1 MKKLLKNHLGALIAW
16 VLILVISLV
25 ALPNVDSL
33 TRAHSEISLPSNV
46 ESEAA
51 KLIKNEWGSKKKNTY
66 EVAVVFNK
74 KSGKLTDTDQGN
86 IEASID
92 RLTSNQKKYG
102 IKDYLAPQ
110 DNIATKKLLKS
121 KDGTTWV
128 MQMNIAKSHGTISQV
143 YDEINKAVKTSG
155 VRTYVTGADVLN
167 NDFTSSIQEGIK
179 KTELITVVFIFI
191 VLIIVF
197 RSPVVPLVS
206 LLTVGI
212 SFLVSFSIVTNLVNQ
227 INFPFSNFTQV
238 FMVIVLF
245 GIGTDYNI
253 LLYNH
258 FKEDLGNGLGVAE
271 ATKDSIKKA
280 GRTILY
286 SGSSILIGFSALGL
300 ANFSVYRSASGVA
313 VGVLVLLVV
322 LLTLNPFFMATLGK
336 KMFWPSKEFAG
347 ENPSKMWHGISS
359 ATLKR
364 PVVFLA
370 AVAVVVAPFFVTYS
384 NVLNY
389 DDTAEISDSVPS
401 KQGLNLVQK
410 HFSKGMAMP
419 SYLYIKSDHKLDNEK
434 DLKLID
440 ELTRKL
446 RNSEGVDKVMSAT
459 EPYNEK
465 IKLLYVKKQ
474 LKSVTDGTAK
484 LEKGVGKLT
493 KGSEQ
498 VTSGAKKLANGADQL
513 DEGTGTLSDG
523 AKDLYTGTVKLY
535 NGSIALYDGAGTL
548 FNGTKTLSVGADALY
563 SGTRKL
569 SSGAN
574 TLSAGTQKLKNGT
587 QALASGTGSLA
598 TGAQTLRNGAGSLK
612 NGTASLYTGA
622 GTLKNGVASLYTGAG
637 TLKNGINTAYTGAG
651 TLKNGISTLYTGAGS
666 LKDGIGSLY
675 TGAGSLKDGTA
686 QLVTGSSSLKDGT
699 SSLATGAD
707 SLYTGTKALT
717 DGAQDL
723 TANMNTLVAGLD
735 QLKSQ
740 LSENASSLNADQL
753 DQLSQGLTD
762 LNNGLQQLNGK
773 VSQISVPNIDTS
785 KISSLVSGLQS
796 LQGQVGSLQKGLES
810 AQSGLTAAGR
820 GLTTASG
827 AAGSLAASI
836 KKVSDPTLQ
845 KELLNELN
853 SLNGSLSSTR
863 DGLDTANRGL
873 GAAGSAATSMNA
885 AASGIQ
891 SAAGGLST
899 IGSTA
904 DLSTQVQ
911 QLQAAVSQLASGS
924 STLSTQ
930 AASGISD
937 LKSGLGKISQM
948 QSAVDALATG
958 AHKLYTGSNSIYSG
972 LSKGMA
978 GALALSQGANKLN
991 TGAESLYDGI
1001 SKVNT
1006 GANSLYTGAGQAN
1019 TGVISLY
1026 NGAGQLNTGAVSL
1039 YNGAS
1044 QLNAGANSLY
1054 AGAGKLNA
1062 GAISLYAGAGQL
1074 NTGANSLYSGT
1085 GTLVSG
1091 AKKVNSGA
1099 SQVNSGAGQVNS
1111 GAGQL
1116 ANGLASGVSGAAQL
1130 ANGASRLTS
1139 GAGQLQS
1146 GAGQLQN
1153 GLAQGVNGSSQLAE
1167 GADKLQSGTSQ
1178 LSSGASKLAEKTP
1191 AITSGLTA
1199 VNNGLVSAGSYLNG
1213 LRKSKASDTFYV
1225 PSYVLK
1231 HNADLQKSLK
1241 VFLSPDKK
1249 SAMIIIILDS
1259 NPSSESAAEHSQ
1271 ALSAMARKS
1280 LKGTDLGKAEVEMG
1294 GQSSTIEDTKNTAS
1308 GDFTRTMA
1316 IMLIGIGIALIFV
1329 TRSLLQPIYI
1339 LGTLLL
1345 AYISSLSIT
1354 RWVVSGVMGRS
1365 TLAWNVPFFTFIM
1378 LIALGVD
1385 YSIFV
1390 MMRYRDSDPHALPS
1404 ARILE
1409 ACTVIGTVV
1418 ISAAVI
1424 LGGTF
1429 AALIPSGVP
1438 TLIEVAIGV
1447 IIGLAIL
1454 VFLMPINLSASTKLT
1469 YEGFPWPKWAGRK
1482 KGLSFGKKS

>member
-227 INFPFSNFTQV
+227 VNFPFSNFTQV

-313 VGVLVLLVV
+313 VGVLILLVV

-598 TGAQTLRNGAGSLK
+598 TGAQTLKNGAGSLK

-651 TLKNGISTLYTGAGS
+651 TLKNGISALYTGAGS

-675 TGAGSLKDGTA
+675 TGAGSLKDGTS

-699 SSLATGAD
+699 SSLATGAS
-707 SLYTGTKALT
+707 SLYTGTQTLT
-717 DGAQDL
+717 NGAKDL

-785 KISSLVSGLQS
+785 KISSLVSGLKN
-796 LQGQVGSLQKGLES
+796 LQGQVDYLQ
-810 AQSGLTAAGR
+810 T

-827 AAGSLAASI
+827 AAGSLASSI
-836 KKVSDPTLQ
+836 SKVSDPTL
-845 KELLNELN
+845 KAELQDELKKLN
-853 SLNGSLSSTR
+853 S
-863 DGLDTANRGL
+863 GLTTAGT
-873 GAAGSAATSMNA
+873 AANNMKG

-891 SAAGGLST
+891 SDAGSFGNVS
-899 IGSTA
+899 STA

-978 GALALSQGANKLN
+978 GALALSQGANQLN
-991 TGAESLYDGI
+991 SGAESLYDGI

-1006 GANSLYTGAGQAN
+1006 GANSLYNGAGQAN

-1026 NGAGQLNTGAVSL
+1026 NGAGQLNTGAISL

-1054 AGAGKLNA
+1054 AGAGKLNS

>member
-25 ALPNVDSL
+25 ALPNVESL

-66 EVAVVFNK
+66 EVAVVFTK
-74 KSGKLTDTDQGN
+74 KSGKLTETDQGN

-143 YDEINKAVKTSG
+143 NDEINKAVKTSG

-167 NDFTSSIQEGIK
+167 NDFTSSIREGIK

-206 LLTVGI
+206 LLTVGV

-227 INFPFSNFTQV
+227 VNFPFSNFTQV

-313 VGVLVLLVV
+313 VGVLVLLIV

-336 KMFWPSKEFAG
+336 KMFWPSKEVAG

-370 AVAVVVAPFFVTYS
+370 AVAVVVTPFFVTYS

-419 SYLYIKSDHKLDNEK
+419 SYLYIKSDHTLDNEK

-523 AKDLYTGTVKLY
+523 AKNLYTGTVKLY

-548 FNGTKTLSVGADALY
+548 FNGTGSLAK
-563 SGTRKL
+563 
-569 SSGAN
+569 GAN
-574 TLSAGTQKLKNGT
+574 DLSAGTQKLVDNTSKLNSYMSQLT
-587 QALASGTGSLA
+587 Q
-598 TGAQTLRNGAGSLK
+598 
-612 NGTASLYTGA
+612 
-622 GTLKNGVASLYTGAG
+622 
-637 TLKNGINTAYTGAG
+637 
-651 TLKNGISTLYTGAGS
+651 
-666 LKDGIGSLY
+666 
-675 TGAGSLKDGTA
+675 
-686 QLVTGSSSLKDGT
+686 
-699 SSLATGAD
+699 
-707 SLYTGTKALT
+707 
-717 DGAQDL
+717 
-723 TANMNTLVAGLD
+723 GLD
-735 QLKSQ
+735 EMKSQ
-740 LSENASSLNADQL
+740 LSVQMQSLDASQLESLSNGLKQIDK
-753 DQLSQGLTD
+753 GLTD
-762 LNNGLQQLNGK
+762 LNNSL
-773 VSQISVPNIDTS
+773 SAMSVPSIDTNSLNNLNSVISGMKGLTGEAETLNSSLKGASSSATTMSSDLAALIAQVPDESLRNRLSTTLSTDMNSLSGNLQNATGAAANLSKAAQSAVGNIGNIDTS
-785 KISSLVSGLQS
+785 SLSQMSSLLPTLKSKVA
-796 LQGQVGSLQKGLES
+796 V
-810 AQSGLTAAGR
+810 
-820 GLTTASG
+820 
-827 AAGSLAASI
+827 LAAS
-836 KKVSDPTLQ
+836 
-845 KELLNELN
+845 
-853 SLNGSLSSTR
+853 
-863 DGLDTANRGL
+863 A
-873 GAAGSAATSMNA
+873 
-885 AASGIQ
+885 
-891 SAAGGLST
+891 
-899 IGSTA
+899 
-904 DLSTQVQ
+904 
-911 QLQAAVSQLASGS
+911 SQLDANGKV
-924 STLSTQ
+924 
-930 AASGISD
+930 GINN
-937 LKSGLGKISQM
+937 LKSGLDKLSDM
-948 QSAVDALATG
+948 QSGVNKMATS
-958 AHKLYTGSNSIYSG
+958 AHQLYTGYNALYSG
-972 LSKGMA
+972 LNAGMV
-978 GALALSQGANKLN
+978 GAMQLA
-991 TGAESLYDGI
+991 
-1001 SKVNT
+1001 
-1006 GANSLYTGAGQAN
+1006 
-1019 TGVISLY
+1019 
-1026 NGAGQLNTGAVSL
+1026 NGAKTVNS
-1039 YNGAS
+1039 GAS
-1044 QLNAGANSLY
+1044 AVA
-1054 AGAGKLNA
+1054 
-1062 GAISLYAGAGQL
+1062 
-1074 NTGANSLYSGT
+1074 
-1085 GTLVSG
+1085 
-1091 AKKVNSGA
+1091 SGA

-1116 ANGLASGVSGAAQL
+1116 ATGLASGVSGAAQL
-1130 ANGASRLTS
+1130 ANGARRLTS

-1146 GAGQLQN
+1146 GASQLQN

-1316 IMLIGIGIALIFV
+1316 IMLIGVGIALILI

-1404 ARILE
+1404 ARILK
-1409 ACTVIGTVV
+1409 ACTAIGTVV
-1418 ISAAVI
+1418 ISAVVI

-1454 VFLMPINLSASTKLT
+1454 IFLMPINLSASTKLT

>member
-25 ALPNVDSL
+25 ALPNVESL

-74 KSGKLTDTDQGN
+74 KSGKLTETDQGN

-143 YDEINKAVKTSG
+143 NDEINKAVKTSG

-167 NDFTSSIQEGIK
+167 NDFTSSIREGIK

-206 LLTVGI
+206 LLTVGV

-227 INFPFSNFTQV
+227 VNFPFSNFTQV

-313 VGVLVLLVV
+313 VGVLVLLIV

-336 KMFWPSKEFAG
+336 KMFWPSKEVAG

-419 SYLYIKSDHKLDNEK
+419 SYLYIKSDHTFDNEK

-523 AKDLYTGTVKLY
+523 AKDLYTGT
-535 NGSIALYDGAGTL
+535 
-548 FNGTKTLSVGADALY
+548 
-563 SGTRKL
+563 
-569 SSGAN
+569 
-574 TLSAGTQKLKNGT
+574 
-587 QALASGTGSLA
+587 
-598 TGAQTLRNGAGSLK
+598 QTLTNGAK
-612 NGTASLYTGA
+612 
-622 GTLKNGVASLYTGAG
+622 
-637 TLKNGINTAYTGAG
+637 
-651 TLKNGISTLYTGAGS
+651 
-666 LKDGIGSLY
+666 
-675 TGAGSLKDGTA
+675 
-686 QLVTGSSSLKDGT
+686 
-699 SSLATGAD
+699 
-707 SLYTGTKALT
+707 
-717 DGAQDL
+717 DL

-753 DQLSQGLTD
+753 DQLSSGLTD
-762 LNNGLQQLNGK
+762 LNSGLQRLNSK
-773 VSQISVPNIDTS
+773 VSQIQVPNIDTS
-785 KISSLVSGLQS
+785 KISRLVSGLQS
-796 LQGQVGSLQKGLES
+796 LQGQVGSLQT
-810 AQSGLTAAGR
+810 GLTNAKT
-820 GLTTASG
+820 GLTTARTGFGTASA
-827 AAGSLAASI
+827 AAGSLASSI
-836 KKVSDPTLQ
+836 SKVSDPTLKAELQ
-845 KELLNELN
+845 KELETLN
-853 SLNGSLSSTR
+853 SGLYSTKS
-863 DGLDTANRGL
+863 GL
-873 GAAGSAATSMNA
+873 GTVGSGLTTAGTAATNMNS

-891 SAAGGLST
+891 SAAGSLGSST
-899 IGSTA
+899 SAASTA
-904 DLSTQVQ
+904 DLSTEVQ

-924 STLSTQ
+924 NTLNTQ
-930 AASGISD
+930 AASGINS
-937 LKSGLGKISQM
+937 LKSGLSKIGQM

-978 GALALSQGANKLN
+978 GALALSQGANKL
-991 TGAESLYDGI
+991 
-1001 SKVNT
+1001 
-1006 GANSLYTGAGQAN
+1006 
-1019 TGVISLY
+1019 
-1026 NGAGQLNTGAVSL
+1026 
-1039 YNGAS
+1039 
-1044 QLNAGANSLY
+1044 
-1054 AGAGKLNA
+1054 
-1062 GAISLYAGAGQL
+1062 
-1074 NTGANSLYSGT
+1074 
-1085 GTLVSG
+1085 
-1091 AKKVNSGA
+1091 
-1099 SQVNSGAGQVNS
+1099 
-1111 GAGQL
+1111 
-1116 ANGLASGVSGAAQL
+1116 
-1130 ANGASRLTS
+1130 
-1139 GAGQLQS
+1139 
-1146 GAGQLQN
+1146 
-1153 GLAQGVNGSSQLAE
+1153 
-1167 GADKLQSGTSQ
+1167 QSGTSQ
-1178 LSSGASKLAEKTP
+1178 LSSGANKLAEKTP

-1316 IMLIGIGIALIFV
+1316 IMLIGVGIALILI

-1404 ARILE
+1404 ARILK
-1409 ACTVIGTVV
+1409 ACTAIGTVV
-1418 ISAAVI
+1418 ISAVVI

-1454 VFLMPINLSASTKLT
+1454 IFLMPINLSASTKLT

>member
-51 KLIKNEWGSKKKNTY
+51 KLIKNEWGNKKKNTY

-74 KSGKLTDTDQGN
+74 KSGKLTETDQGN

-110 DNIATKKLLKS
+110 NNIATKKLLKS

-128 MQMNIAKSHGTISQV
+128 MQMNIAKSHGSISQV
-143 YDEINKAVKTSG
+143 YDEINKVVKTSG

-206 LLTVGI
+206 LLTVGV
-212 SFLVSFSIVTNLVNQ
+212 SFLVSFSIVANLVNQ
-227 INFPFSNFTQV
+227 VNFPFSNFTQV

-258 FKEDLGNGLGVAE
+258 FKEYLGNGLGVAE

-313 VGVLVLLVV
+313 VGVLVLLIV

-347 ENPSKMWHGISS
+347 EKPSKMWHGISS

-410 HFSKGMAMP
+410 HFSEGMAMP
-419 SYLYIKSDHKLDNEK
+419 SYLYIKSDHTLDNEK

-474 LKSVTDGTAK
+474 LKSVTDGIAK

-513 DEGTGTLSDG
+513 DEGTGTLSDE
-523 AKDLYTGTVKLY
+523 AKDLYTGT
-535 NGSIALYDGAGTL
+535 
-548 FNGTKTLSVGADALY
+548 
-563 SGTRKL
+563 
-569 SSGAN
+569 
-574 TLSAGTQKLKNGT
+574 
-587 QALASGTGSLA
+587 
-598 TGAQTLRNGAGSLK
+598 QTLTNGAK
-612 NGTASLYTGA
+612 
-622 GTLKNGVASLYTGAG
+622 
-637 TLKNGINTAYTGAG
+637 
-651 TLKNGISTLYTGAGS
+651 
-666 LKDGIGSLY
+666 
-675 TGAGSLKDGTA
+675 
-686 QLVTGSSSLKDGT
+686 
-699 SSLATGAD
+699 
-707 SLYTGTKALT
+707 
-717 DGAQDL
+717 DL

-753 DQLSQGLTD
+753 DQLSSGLTD
-762 LNNGLQQLNGK
+762 LN
-773 VSQISVPNIDTS
+773 
-785 KISSLVSGLQS
+785 SGLQS
-796 LQGQVGSLQKGLES
+796 LQGQVGSLQT
-810 AQSGLTAAGR
+810 GLTNAKT
-820 GLTTASG
+820 GLTTARTGFGTASA
-827 AAGSLAASI
+827 AAGSLASSI
-836 KKVSDPTLQ
+836 SKVSDPTLKAELQ
-845 KELLNELN
+845 KELETLN
-853 SLNGSLSSTR
+853 S
-863 DGLDTANRGL
+863 GL
-873 GAAGSAATSMNA
+873 GTVGSGLTTARTAATNMNS

-891 SAAGGLST
+891 SATGSLGSST
-899 IGSTA
+899 SAVSTA
-904 DLSTQVQ
+904 DLSTEVQ
-911 QLQAAVSQLASGS
+911 QLQA
-924 STLSTQ
+924 
-930 AASGISD
+930 
-937 LKSGLGKISQM
+937 
-948 QSAVDALATG
+948 AVDALATG
-958 AHKLYTGSNSIYSG
+958 AHKLYTGSNSLYSG

-978 GALALSQGANKLN
+978 GALALSQ
-991 TGAESLYDGI
+991 
-1001 SKVNT
+1001 
-1006 GANSLYTGAGQAN
+1006 
-1019 TGVISLY
+1019 
-1026 NGAGQLNTGAVSL
+1026 
-1039 YNGAS
+1039 
-1044 QLNAGANSLY
+1044 
-1054 AGAGKLNA
+1054 
-1062 GAISLYAGAGQL
+1062 
-1074 NTGANSLYSGT
+1074 
-1085 GTLVSG
+1085 
-1091 AKKVNSGA
+1091 
-1099 SQVNSGAGQVNS
+1099 
-1111 GAGQL
+1111 
-1116 ANGLASGVSGAAQL
+1116 
-1130 ANGASRLTS
+1130 
-1139 GAGQLQS
+1139 
-1146 GAGQLQN
+1146 
-1153 GLAQGVNGSSQLAE
+1153 

-1308 GDFTRTMA
+1308 GDFARTMA

-1482 KGLSFGKKS
+1482 KSLSFGKKS

>member
-74 KSGKLTDTDQGN
+74 KSGKLTETDQGN

-128 MQMNIAKSHGTISQV
+128 MQMNISKNHGTISQV

-206 LLTVGI
+206 LLTVGV

-227 INFPFSNFTQV
+227 VNFPFSNFTQV

-313 VGVLVLLVV
+313 VGVLVLLIV

-389 DDTAEISDSVPS
+389 NDTAEISDSVPS

-410 HFSKGMAMP
+410 HFSEGMAMP

-493 KGSEQ
+493 KGSEK

-523 AKDLYTGTVKLY
+523 AKNLYTGTVKLY

-574 TLSAGTQKLKNGT
+574 TLSAGTQKLKSGT
-587 QALASGTGSLA
+587 SSLASGSQTLANGTGSLA
-598 TGAQTLRNGAGSLK
+598 TGAQTLRDGAGTLK

-622 GTLKNGVASLYTGAG
+622 GTLKNGTASLYTGAG
-637 TLKNGINTAYTGAG
+637 TLKNGTSQLLTGST
-651 TLKNGISTLYTGAGS
+651 TLKNGTG
-666 LKDGIGSLY
+666 D
-675 TGAGSLKDGTA
+675 
-686 QLVTGSSSLKDGT
+686 
-699 SSLATGAD
+699 LATGAN
-707 SLYTGTKALT
+707 SLYTGTQTLT
-717 DGAQDL
+717 NGAKDL

-753 DQLSQGLTD
+753 DQLSSGLTD
-762 LNNGLQQLNGK
+762 LNNGLQSLNSK

-796 LQGQVGSLQKGLES
+796 LQGQVGSLQT
-810 AQSGLTAAGR
+810 GLTEAKTGLGAANSAAGELASKISQDPELKKQLQPVLDKLNAGLGSADS
-820 GLTTASG
+820 GLTTAG
-827 AAGSLAASI
+827 
-836 KKVSDPTLQ
+836 T
-845 KELLNELN
+845 
-853 SLNGSLSSTR
+853 
-863 DGLDTANRGL
+863 
-873 GAAGSAATSMNA
+873 AATNMKS

-891 SAAGGLST
+891 SAAGSLGSST
-899 IGSTA
+899 SAASTA
-904 DLSTQVQ
+904 DLSTEVQ
-911 QLQAAVSQLASGS
+911 QLQAAVSKLASGS
-924 STLSTQ
+924 NTLNTQ
-930 AASGISD
+930 AASGINS
-937 LKSGLGKISQM
+937 LKSGLSKIGQM

-991 TGAESLYDGI
+991 SGAASLYNGI
-1001 SKVNT
+1001 SQVNT
-1006 GANSLYTGAGQAN
+1006 GANSLYTGVGQ
-1019 TGVISLY
+1019 V
-1026 NGAGQLNTGAVSL
+1026 NTGAASL
-1039 YNGAS
+1039 YI
-1044 QLNAGANSLY
+1044 
-1054 AGAGKLNA
+1054 GAGKLN
-1062 GAISLYAGAGQL
+1062 
-1074 NTGANSLYSGT
+1074 TGAASLYSGT
-1085 GTLVSG
+1085 GSLVSG
-1091 AKKVNSGA
+1091 ANQVNSGASAVASGA
-1099 SQVNSGAGQVNS
+1099 SQVNSGAVQVNS

-1167 GADKLQSGTSQ
+1167 GANKLQSGTSQ

-1191 AITSGLTA
+1191 AITSGLTD

-1271 ALSAMARKS
+1271 ALSAMAHKS

-1316 IMLIGIGIALIFV
+1316 IMLIGIGIALILV

>member
-25 ALPNVDSL
+25 ALPNVESL

-74 KSGKLTDTDQGN
+74 KSGKLTETDQGN

-143 YDEINKAVKTSG
+143 NDEINKAVKTSG

-167 NDFTSSIQEGIK
+167 NDFTSSIREGIK

-206 LLTVGI
+206 LLTVGV

-227 INFPFSNFTQV
+227 VNFPFSNFTQV

-313 VGVLVLLVV
+313 VGVLVLLIV

-410 HFSKGMAMP
+410 HFSEGMAMP
-419 SYLYIKSDHKLDNEK
+419 SYLYIKSDHTLDNEK

-513 DEGTGTLSDG
+513 DEGTGTLSNG

-574 TLSAGTQKLKNGT
+574 TLSAGTQKLKSGT
-587 QALASGTGSLA
+587 SSLASGSQTLANGTGSLA
-598 TGAQTLRNGAGSLK
+598 KGANDLS
-612 NGTASLYTGA
+612 A
-622 GTLKNGVASLYTGAG
+622 GTQKLVD
-637 TLKNGINTAYTGAG
+637 NTSKLNSYM
-651 TLKNGISTLYTGAGS
+651 S
-666 LKDGIGSLY
+666 
-675 TGAGSLKDGTA
+675 
-686 QLVTGSSSLKDGT
+686 QLT
-699 SSLATGAD
+699 
-707 SLYTGTKALT
+707 
-717 DGAQDL
+717 Q
-723 TANMNTLVAGLD
+723 GLD
-735 QLKSQ
+735 EMKSQ
-740 LSENASSLNADQL
+740 LSVQMQSLDASQLESLSNGLKQID
-753 DQLSQGLTD
+753 QGLTK
-762 LNNGLQQLNGK
+762 LNNS
-773 VSQISVPNIDTS
+773 VSAMSVPSIDTNSLNNLNSVISGMKGLTSEAETLNSSLKGASSSATTMSNDLAALIAQVPDESLRNRLSTTLSTDMNSLSGNLKNAAGAANKLQTGMSSAQSAVGNIGNIDTS
-785 KISSLVSGLQS
+785 SLSQMSSLLPTLKS
-796 LQGQVGSLQKGLES
+796 QVAIL
-810 AQSGLTAAGR
+810 AAG
-820 GLTTASG
+820 ASRLDANG
-827 AAGSLAASI
+827 
-836 KKVSDPTLQ
+836 KV
-845 KELLNELN
+845 
-853 SLNGSLSSTR
+853 
-863 DGLDTANRGL
+863 
-873 GAAGSAATSMNA
+873 
-885 AASGIQ
+885 GI
-891 SAAGGLST
+891 
-899 IGSTA
+899 
-904 DLSTQVQ
+904 DN
-911 QLQAAVSQLASGS
+911 
-924 STLSTQ
+924 
-930 AASGISD
+930 
-937 LKSGLGKISQM
+937 LKSGLDKLSDM
-948 QSAVDALATG
+948 QSGVNKMATS
-958 AHKLYTGSNSIYSG
+958 AHQLYTGYNALYSG
-972 LSKGMA
+972 LNAGMV
-978 GALALSQGANKLN
+978 GAMQLA
-991 TGAESLYDGI
+991 
-1001 SKVNT
+1001 
-1006 GANSLYTGAGQAN
+1006 
-1019 TGVISLY
+1019 
-1026 NGAGQLNTGAVSL
+1026 NGAKTVNS
-1039 YNGAS
+1039 GAS
-1044 QLNAGANSLY
+1044 AVA
-1054 AGAGKLNA
+1054 
-1062 GAISLYAGAGQL
+1062 
-1074 NTGANSLYSGT
+1074 
-1085 GTLVSG
+1085 
-1091 AKKVNSGA
+1091 SGA

-1116 ANGLASGVSGAAQL
+1116 ATGLASGVSGAAQL

-1146 GAGQLQN
+1146 GASQLQN

-1316 IMLIGIGIALIFV
+1316 IMLIGVGIALILV

-1404 ARILE
+1404 ARILK
-1409 ACTVIGTVV
+1409 ACTAIGTVV
-1418 ISAAVI
+1418 ISAVVI

>member
-74 KSGKLTDTDQGN
+74 KSGKLTETDQGN

-598 TGAQTLRNGAGSLK
+598 TGAQTLRNGASSLK

-675 TGAGSLKDGTA
+675 TGAGSLKDGTS

-699 SSLATGAD
+699 SSLAIGAS
-707 SLYTGTKALT
+707 SLYTGTQTLT
-717 DGAQDL
+717 NGAKDL

-753 DQLSQGLTD
+753 DRLSQGLTD

-810 AQSGLTAAGR
+810 AQSGLT
-820 GLTTASG
+820 TASG
-827 AAGSLAASI
+827 AAGELASKI
-836 KKVSDPTLQ
+836 NQDPKLKEELQ
-845 KELLNELN
+845 PVLDKLN
-853 SLNGSLSSTR
+853 
-863 DGLDTANRGL
+863 DGLGSVGSGLTTAGT
-873 GAAGSAATSMNA
+873 AANNMKG

-891 SAAGGLST
+891 SAAGSFGNVS
-899 IGSTA
+899 STA

-991 TGAESLYDGI
+991 SGAASLYDGI

-1019 TGVISLY
+1019 TGAISLY

-1054 AGAGKLNA
+1054 AGAGKLNS

-1074 NTGANSLYSGT
+1074 NTGASSLYSGT

-1271 ALSAMARKS
+1271 ALSTMARKS

>member
-51 KLIKNEWGSKKKNTY
+51 KLIKNEWGNKKKNTY

-74 KSGKLTDTDQGN
+74 KSGKLTETDQGN

-110 DNIATKKLLKS
+110 NNIATKKLLKS

-128 MQMNIAKSHGTISQV
+128 MQMNIAKSHGSISQV
-143 YDEINKAVKTSG
+143 YDEINKVVKTSG

-206 LLTVGI
+206 LLTVGV

-227 INFPFSNFTQV
+227 VNFPFSNFTQV

-258 FKEDLGNGLGVAE
+258 FKEYLGNGLGVAE

-313 VGVLVLLVV
+313 VGVLVLLIV

-347 ENPSKMWHGISS
+347 EKPSKMWHGISS

-401 KQGLNLVQK
+401 KQGLNLLQK
-410 HFSKGMAMP
+410 HFSEGMAMP
-419 SYLYIKSDHKLDNEK
+419 SYLYIKSDHTLDNEK

-474 LKSVTDGTAK
+474 LKSVTDGIAK

-523 AKDLYTGTVKLY
+523 AKDLYTGT
-535 NGSIALYDGAGTL
+535 
-548 FNGTKTLSVGADALY
+548 
-563 SGTRKL
+563 
-569 SSGAN
+569 
-574 TLSAGTQKLKNGT
+574 
-587 QALASGTGSLA
+587 
-598 TGAQTLRNGAGSLK
+598 QTLTNGAK
-612 NGTASLYTGA
+612 
-622 GTLKNGVASLYTGAG
+622 
-637 TLKNGINTAYTGAG
+637 
-651 TLKNGISTLYTGAGS
+651 
-666 LKDGIGSLY
+666 
-675 TGAGSLKDGTA
+675 
-686 QLVTGSSSLKDGT
+686 
-699 SSLATGAD
+699 
-707 SLYTGTKALT
+707 
-717 DGAQDL
+717 DL

-753 DQLSQGLTD
+753 DQLSSGLTD
-762 LNNGLQQLNGK
+762 LN
-773 VSQISVPNIDTS
+773 
-785 KISSLVSGLQS
+785 SGLQS
-796 LQGQVGSLQKGLES
+796 LQGQVGSLQT
-810 AQSGLTAAGR
+810 GLTNAKT
-820 GLTTASG
+820 GLTTARTGFGTASA
-827 AAGSLAASI
+827 AAGSLASSI
-836 KKVSDPTLQ
+836 SKVSDPTLKAELQ
-845 KELLNELN
+845 KELETLN
-853 SLNGSLSSTR
+853 S
-863 DGLDTANRGL
+863 GL
-873 GAAGSAATSMNA
+873 GTVGSGLTTARTAATNMNS

-891 SAAGGLST
+891 SATGSLGSST
-899 IGSTA
+899 SAVSTA
-904 DLSTQVQ
+904 DLNTEVQ
-911 QLQAAVSQLASGS
+911 QLQA
-924 STLSTQ
+924 
-930 AASGISD
+930 
-937 LKSGLGKISQM
+937 
-948 QSAVDALATG
+948 AVDALATG
-958 AHKLYTGSNSIYSG
+958 AHKLYTGSNSLYSG

-978 GALALSQGANKLN
+978 GALALSQ
-991 TGAESLYDGI
+991 
-1001 SKVNT
+1001 
-1006 GANSLYTGAGQAN
+1006 
-1019 TGVISLY
+1019 
-1026 NGAGQLNTGAVSL
+1026 
-1039 YNGAS
+1039 
-1044 QLNAGANSLY
+1044 
-1054 AGAGKLNA
+1054 
-1062 GAISLYAGAGQL
+1062 
-1074 NTGANSLYSGT
+1074 
-1085 GTLVSG
+1085 
-1091 AKKVNSGA
+1091 
-1099 SQVNSGAGQVNS
+1099 
-1111 GAGQL
+1111 
-1116 ANGLASGVSGAAQL
+1116 
-1130 ANGASRLTS
+1130 
-1139 GAGQLQS
+1139 
-1146 GAGQLQN
+1146 
-1153 GLAQGVNGSSQLAE
+1153 

-1482 KGLSFGKKS
+1482 KSLSFGKKS

>member
-25 ALPNVDSL
+25 ALPNVESL

-74 KSGKLTDTDQGN
+74 KSGKLTETDQGN

-143 YDEINKAVKTSG
+143 NDEINKAVKTSG

-167 NDFTSSIQEGIK
+167 NDFTSSIREGIK

-206 LLTVGI
+206 LLTVGV

-227 INFPFSNFTQV
+227 VNFPFSNFTQV

-313 VGVLVLLVV
+313 VGVLVLLIV

-419 SYLYIKSDHKLDNEK
+419 SYLYIKSDHTLDNEK

-574 TLSAGTQKLKNGT
+574 TLSAGTQKLKSGT
-587 QALASGTGSLA
+587 SSLASGSQTLANGTGSLA
-598 TGAQTLRNGAGSLK
+598 TGAN
-612 NGTASLYTGA
+612 
-622 GTLKNGVASLYTGAG
+622 
-637 TLKNGINTAYTGAG
+637 
-651 TLKNGISTLYTGAGS
+651 
-666 LKDGIGSLY
+666 
-675 TGAGSLKDGTA
+675 
-686 QLVTGSSSLKDGT
+686 
-699 SSLATGAD
+699 
-707 SLYTGTKALT
+707 SLYTGTQTLT
-717 DGAQDL
+717 NGAKDL

-735 QLKSQ
+735 QLKSE
-740 LSENASSLNADQL
+740 LSAESGSLDTSKL
-753 DQLSQGLTD
+753 DQLSEGLTK
-762 LNNGLQQLNGK
+762 LNTGLQQLNGV
-773 VSQISVPNIDTS
+773 VSQINVPNIDTS

-796 LQGQVGSLQKGLES
+796 LQGQVSNLKKGLTDT
-810 AQSGLTAAGR
+810 QSGLTTAGT
-820 GLTTASG
+820 GLGTASA
-827 AAGSLAASI
+827 AAGSLASSI
-836 KKVSDPTLQ
+836 SKVSDPTLKAELQ
-845 KELLNELN
+845 KELETLN
-853 SLNGSLSSTR
+853 SGLSSTKS
-863 DGLDTANRGL
+863 GL
-873 GAAGSAATSMNA
+873 GTAGSGLTTAGTAATNMNS

-891 SAAGGLST
+891 SAAGSLGSST
-899 IGSTA
+899 SAASTA
-904 DLSTQVQ
+904 DLSTKVQ
-911 QLQAAVSQLASGS
+911 QLQASVSQLASGS
-924 STLSTQ
+924 NDLSTQ
-930 AASGISD
+930 AASGITS
-937 LKSGLGKISQM
+937 LKSGLSKIGEM
-948 QSAVDALATG
+948 QSGVDALAAG
-958 AHKLYTGSNSIYSG
+958 AHKLYTGSNSLYSG
-972 LSKGMA
+972 LSEGMA
-978 GALALSQGANKLN
+978 GALALSQGAK
-991 TGAESLYDGI
+991 T
-1001 SKVNT
+1001 VN
-1006 GANSLYTGAGQAN
+1006 S
-1019 TGVISLY
+1019 
-1026 NGAGQLNTGAVSL
+1026 
-1039 YNGAS
+1039 GAS
-1044 QLNAGANSLY
+1044 AVA
-1054 AGAGKLNA
+1054 
-1062 GAISLYAGAGQL
+1062 
-1074 NTGANSLYSGT
+1074 
-1085 GTLVSG
+1085 
-1091 AKKVNSGA
+1091 SGA
-1099 SQVNSGAGQVNS
+1099 SQVNSGAGQVDS
-1111 GAGQL
+1111 GASQL
-1116 ANGLASGVSGAAQL
+1116 ATGLASGVSGAAQL

-1146 GAGQLQN
+1146 GASQLQN

-1316 IMLIGIGIALIFV
+1316 IMLIGVGIALILV

-1404 ARILE
+1404 ARILK
-1409 ACTVIGTVV
+1409 ACTAIGTVV
-1418 ISAAVI
+1418 ISAVVI

>member
-675 TGAGSLKDGTA
+675 TGAGSLKDGTS
-686 QLVTGSSSLKDGT
+686 QLLTGSSSLKDGT
-699 SSLATGAD
+699 SSLATGAS
-707 SLYTGTKALT
+707 SLYTGTQTLT
-717 DGAQDL
+717 NGAKDL

-785 KISSLVSGLQS
+785 KISSLVNGLRS
-796 LQGQVGSLQKGLES
+796 LQGQVDFLE
-810 AQSGLTAAGR
+810 T

-827 AAGSLAASI
+827 AAGSLASSI
-836 KKVSDPTLQ
+836 SKVSDPTL
-845 KELLNELN
+845 KAELQDELKKLN
-853 SLNGSLSSTR
+853 S
-863 DGLDTANRGL
+863 GLTT
-873 GAAGSAATSMNA
+873 AGSAATNMKS

-891 SAAGGLST
+891 SAAGSFGNVS
-899 IGSTA
+899 STA

-978 GALALSQGANKLN
+978 GALALSQGANQLN
-991 TGAESLYDGI
+991 SGAESLYDGI

-1019 TGVISLY
+1019 TGAISLY

-1146 GAGQLQN
+1146 GASQLQN

-1378 LIALGVD
+1378 LVALGVD

>member
-25 ALPNVDSL
+25 ALPNVESL

-74 KSGKLTDTDQGN
+74 KSGKLTETDQGN

-167 NDFTSSIQEGIK
+167 NDFTSSIREGIK

-206 LLTVGI
+206 LLTVGV

-227 INFPFSNFTQV
+227 VNFPFSNFTQV

-313 VGVLVLLVV
+313 VGVLVLLIV

-336 KMFWPSKEFAG
+336 KMFWPSKEVAG

-419 SYLYIKSDHKLDNEK
+419 SYLYIKSDHTLDNEK

-574 TLSAGTQKLKNGT
+574 TLSAGTQKLK
-587 QALASGTGSLA
+587 S
-598 TGAQTLRNGAGSLK
+598 
-612 NGTASLYTGA
+612 
-622 GTLKNGVASLYTGAG
+622 
-637 TLKNGINTAYTGAG
+637 
-651 TLKNGISTLYTGAGS
+651 
-666 LKDGIGSLY
+666 
-675 TGAGSLKDGTA
+675 
-686 QLVTGSSSLKDGT
+686 GT
-699 SSLATGAD
+699 SSLASGSQTLANGTG
-707 SLYTGTKALT
+707 SLSKGANDLSAGTQKLVDNTSKLNSYMSQLT
-717 DGAQDL
+717 Q
-723 TANMNTLVAGLD
+723 GLD
-735 QLKSQ
+735 EMKSQ
-740 LSENASSLNADQL
+740 LSVQMQSLDASQLESLSNGLKLID
-753 DQLSQGLTD
+753 QGLTQ
-762 LNNGLQQLNGK
+762 LNNS
-773 VSQISVPNIDTS
+773 VSAMSVPSIDTNSLNNLNSVISGMKGLTSEAETLKSSLTGASSSATKMSSDLAALIAQVPDESLRNRLSTTLSTDMNSLSGNLQSATSAATKLQTGMSSAKSAVGNIGNIDTS
-785 KISSLVSGLQS
+785 SLSQMSSLLPTLKSKVAVLAASASQLDAN
-796 LQGQVGSLQKGLES
+796 GQVG
-810 AQSGLTAAGR
+810 
-820 GLTTASG
+820 
-827 AAGSLAASI
+827 I
-836 KKVSDPTLQ
+836 
-845 KELLNELN
+845 NN
-853 SLNGSLSSTR
+853 
-863 DGLDTANRGL
+863 
-873 GAAGSAATSMNA
+873 
-885 AASGIQ
+885 
-891 SAAGGLST
+891 
-899 IGSTA
+899 
-904 DLSTQVQ
+904 
-911 QLQAAVSQLASGS
+911 
-924 STLSTQ
+924 
-930 AASGISD
+930 
-937 LKSGLGKISQM
+937 LKSGLDKLSDM
-948 QSAVDALATG
+948 QSGVNKMATS
-958 AHKLYTGSNSIYSG
+958 AHQLYTGYNALYSG
-972 LSKGMA
+972 LNAGMV
-978 GALALSQGANKLN
+978 GAMQLA
-991 TGAESLYDGI
+991 
-1001 SKVNT
+1001 
-1006 GANSLYTGAGQAN
+1006 
-1019 TGVISLY
+1019 
-1026 NGAGQLNTGAVSL
+1026 NGAKTVNS
-1039 YNGAS
+1039 GAS
-1044 QLNAGANSLY
+1044 AVA
-1054 AGAGKLNA
+1054 
-1062 GAISLYAGAGQL
+1062 
-1074 NTGANSLYSGT
+1074 
-1085 GTLVSG
+1085 
-1091 AKKVNSGA
+1091 SGA

-1116 ANGLASGVSGAAQL
+1116 ATGLASGVSGAAQL
-1130 ANGASRLTS
+1130 ANGARRLTS

-1146 GAGQLQN
+1146 GTSQLQN

-1178 LSSGASKLAEKTP
+1178 FSSGASKLAEKTP

-1213 LRKSKASDTFYV
+1213 LRKSTASDTFYV

-1259 NPSSESAAEHSQ
+1259 NPSSESAAKHSQ

-1316 IMLIGIGIALIFV
+1316 IMLIGVGIALILI

-1404 ARILE
+1404 ARILK
-1409 ACTVIGTVV
+1409 ACTAIGTVV
-1418 ISAAVI
+1418 ISAVVI

-1454 VFLMPINLSASTKLT
+1454 IFLMPINLSASTKLT

>member
-25 ALPNVDSL
+25 ALPNVESL

-74 KSGKLTDTDQGN
+74 KSGKLTETDQGN

-143 YDEINKAVKTSG
+143 NDEINKAVKTSG

-167 NDFTSSIQEGIK
+167 NDFTSSIREGIK

-197 RSPVVPLVS
+197 QSPVVPLVS
-206 LLTVGI
+206 LLTVGV

-227 INFPFSNFTQV
+227 VNFPFSNFTQV

-313 VGVLVLLVV
+313 VGVLVLLIV

-410 HFSKGMAMP
+410 HFSEGMAMP
-419 SYLYIKSDHKLDNEK
+419 SYLYIKSDHTLDNEK

-513 DEGTGTLSDG
+513 DEGTGTLSNG

-574 TLSAGTQKLKNGT
+574 TLSAGTQKLKSGT
-587 QALASGTGSLA
+587 SSLASGSQTLANGTGSLA
-598 TGAQTLRNGAGSLK
+598 TGAQTLRDGAGTLK

-622 GTLKNGVASLYTGAG
+622 GTLKNGTASLYTGTG
-637 TLKNGINTAYTGAG
+637 TLKNGTSQLLTGST
-651 TLKNGISTLYTGAGS
+651 TLKNG
-666 LKDGIGSLY
+666 
-675 TGAGSLKDGTA
+675 
-686 QLVTGSSSLKDGT
+686 T
-699 SSLATGAD
+699 SDLATGAN
-707 SLYTGTKALT
+707 SLYTGTQTLT
-717 DGAQDL
+717 NGAKDL

-753 DQLSQGLTD
+753 DQLSSGLTD
-762 LNNGLQQLNGK
+762 LNNGLQSLNSK

-796 LQGQVGSLQKGLES
+796 LQGQVGSLQT
-810 AQSGLTAAGR
+810 GLTEAKTGLGAANSAAGELASKISQDPELKKQLQPVLDKLNAGLGSASS
-820 GLTTASG
+820 GLTTAQS
-827 AAGSLAASI
+827 
-836 KKVSDPTLQ
+836 
-845 KELLNELN
+845 
-853 SLNGSLSSTR
+853 
-863 DGLDTANRGL
+863 
-873 GAAGSAATSMNA
+873 

-891 SAAGGLST
+891 SAAGSLGSSNSAA
-899 IGSTA
+899 STA
-904 DLSTQVQ
+904 DLSTEVQ

-924 STLSTQ
+924 NTLNTQ
-930 AASGISD
+930 AASGINS
-937 LKSGLGKISQM
+937 LKSGLSKIGQM

-991 TGAESLYDGI
+991 SGAASLYNGI
-1001 SKVNT
+1001 SQVNT
-1006 GANSLYTGAGQAN
+1006 GANSLYTGVGQVNSGAA
-1019 TGVISLY
+1019 SLY
-1026 NGAGQLNTGAVSL
+1026 T
-1039 YNGAS
+1039 
-1044 QLNAGANSLY
+1044 
-1054 AGAGKLNA
+1054 GAGKLN
-1062 GAISLYAGAGQL
+1062 
-1074 NTGANSLYSGT
+1074 TGAASLYSGT
-1085 GTLVSG
+1085 GSLVSG
-1091 AKKVNSGA
+1091 ANQVNAGASAVASGA

-1116 ANGLASGVSGAAQL
+1116 ATGLASGVSGAAQL

-1146 GAGQLQN
+1146 GASQLQN

-1167 GADKLQSGTSQ
+1167 GADKLRSGTSQ

-1316 IMLIGIGIALIFV
+1316 IMLIGVGIALILV

-1390 MMRYRDSDPHALPS
+1390 MMRYRDGDPHALPS
-1404 ARILE
+1404 ARILK
-1409 ACTVIGTVV
+1409 ACTAIGTVV
-1418 ISAAVI
+1418 ISAVVI

-1454 VFLMPINLSASTKLT
+1454 IFLMPINLSASTKLT

>member
-25 ALPNVDSL
+25 ALPNVESL

-74 KSGKLTDTDQGN
+74 KSGKLTETDQGN

-143 YDEINKAVKTSG
+143 NDEINKAVKTSG

-167 NDFTSSIQEGIK
+167 NDFTSSIREGIK

-206 LLTVGI
+206 LLTVGV

-227 INFPFSNFTQV
+227 VNFPFSNFTQV

-313 VGVLVLLVV
+313 VGVLVLLIV

-336 KMFWPSKEFAG
+336 KMFWPSKEVAG

-370 AVAVVVAPFFVTYS
+370 AVAVVVTPFFVTYS

-419 SYLYIKSDHKLDNEK
+419 SYLYIKSDHTLDNEK

-498 VTSGAKKLANGADQL
+498 VTSGA
-513 DEGTGTLSDG
+513 
-523 AKDLYTGTVKLY
+523 
-535 NGSIALYDGAGTL
+535 
-548 FNGTKTLSVGADALY
+548 
-563 SGTRKL
+563 
-569 SSGAN
+569 N
-574 TLSAGTQKLKNGT
+574 TLSAGTQKLKSGT
-587 QALASGTGSLA
+587 SSLASGSQTLANGTGSLA
-598 TGAQTLRNGAGSLK
+598 KGANDLS
-612 NGTASLYTGA
+612 A
-622 GTLKNGVASLYTGAG
+622 GTQKLVD
-637 TLKNGINTAYTGAG
+637 NTSKLNSYM
-651 TLKNGISTLYTGAGS
+651 S
-666 LKDGIGSLY
+666 
-675 TGAGSLKDGTA
+675 
-686 QLVTGSSSLKDGT
+686 QLT
-699 SSLATGAD
+699 
-707 SLYTGTKALT
+707 
-717 DGAQDL
+717 Q
-723 TANMNTLVAGLD
+723 GLD
-735 QLKSQ
+735 EMKSQ
-740 LSENASSLNADQL
+740 LSVQMQSLDASQLESLSNGLKQIDK
-753 DQLSQGLTD
+753 GLTD
-762 LNNGLQQLNGK
+762 LNNS
-773 VSQISVPNIDTS
+773 VSAMSVPSIDTNSLNNLNSVISGMKGLTGEAETLNSSLKGASSSATTMSSDLAALIAQVPDESLRNRLSTTLSTDMNSLSGNLQNATGAAANLSKAAQSAVGNIGNIDTS
-785 KISSLVSGLQS
+785 SLSQMSSLLPTLKSKVA
-796 LQGQVGSLQKGLES
+796 V
-810 AQSGLTAAGR
+810 
-820 GLTTASG
+820 
-827 AAGSLAASI
+827 LAAS
-836 KKVSDPTLQ
+836 
-845 KELLNELN
+845 
-853 SLNGSLSSTR
+853 
-863 DGLDTANRGL
+863 A
-873 GAAGSAATSMNA
+873 
-885 AASGIQ
+885 
-891 SAAGGLST
+891 
-899 IGSTA
+899 
-904 DLSTQVQ
+904 
-911 QLQAAVSQLASGS
+911 SQLDANGKV
-924 STLSTQ
+924 
-930 AASGISD
+930 GINN
-937 LKSGLGKISQM
+937 LKSGLDKLSDM
-948 QSAVDALATG
+948 QSGVNKMATS
-958 AHKLYTGSNSIYSG
+958 AHQLYTGYNALYSG
-972 LSKGMA
+972 LNAGMV
-978 GALALSQGANKLN
+978 GAMQLA
-991 TGAESLYDGI
+991 
-1001 SKVNT
+1001 
-1006 GANSLYTGAGQAN
+1006 
-1019 TGVISLY
+1019 
-1026 NGAGQLNTGAVSL
+1026 NGAKTVNS
-1039 YNGAS
+1039 GAS
-1044 QLNAGANSLY
+1044 AVA
-1054 AGAGKLNA
+1054 
-1062 GAISLYAGAGQL
+1062 
-1074 NTGANSLYSGT
+1074 
-1085 GTLVSG
+1085 
-1091 AKKVNSGA
+1091 SGA

-1116 ANGLASGVSGAAQL
+1116 ATGLASGVSGAAQL
-1130 ANGASRLTS
+1130 ANGARRLTS

-1146 GAGQLQN
+1146 GASQLQN

-1316 IMLIGIGIALIFV
+1316 IMLIGVGIALILI

-1404 ARILE
+1404 ARILK
-1409 ACTVIGTVV
+1409 ACTAIGTVV
-1418 ISAAVI
+1418 ISAVVI

-1454 VFLMPINLSASTKLT
+1454 IFLMPINLSASTKLT

>member
-25 ALPNVDSL
+25 ALPNVESL

-74 KSGKLTDTDQGN
+74 KSGKLTETDQGN

-143 YDEINKAVKTSG
+143 NDEINKAVKTSG

-167 NDFTSSIQEGIK
+167 NDFTSSIREGIK

-206 LLTVGI
+206 LLTVGV

-227 INFPFSNFTQV
+227 VNFPFSNFTQV

-313 VGVLVLLVV
+313 VGVLVLLIV

-410 HFSKGMAMP
+410 HFSEGMAMP
-419 SYLYIKSDHKLDNEK
+419 SYLYIKSDHTLDNEK

-513 DEGTGTLSDG
+513 DEGTGTLSNG

-574 TLSAGTQKLKNGT
+574 TLSAGTQKLKSGT
-587 QALASGTGSLA
+587 SSLASGSQTLANGTGSLA
-598 TGAQTLRNGAGSLK
+598 TGAN
-612 NGTASLYTGA
+612 
-622 GTLKNGVASLYTGAG
+622 
-637 TLKNGINTAYTGAG
+637 
-651 TLKNGISTLYTGAGS
+651 
-666 LKDGIGSLY
+666 
-675 TGAGSLKDGTA
+675 
-686 QLVTGSSSLKDGT
+686 
-699 SSLATGAD
+699 
-707 SLYTGTKALT
+707 SLYTGTQTLT
-717 DGAQDL
+717 NGAKDL

-735 QLKSQ
+735 QLKSE
-740 LSENASSLNADQL
+740 LSAESGSLDTSKL
-753 DQLSQGLTD
+753 DQLSSGLTA
-762 LNNGLQQLNGK
+762 LNEGLQRLNSM
-773 VSQISVPNIDTS
+773 VSQIQVPNIDTS

-796 LQGQVGSLQKGLES
+796 LQGQVSNLKKGLTDT
-810 AQSGLTAAGR
+810 QSGLTTAGT
-820 GLTTASG
+820 GLGTAS
-827 AAGSLAASI
+827 AAARSLASSI
-836 KKVSDPTLQ
+836 SKVSDPTLKAELQ
-845 KELLNELN
+845 KELETLN
-853 SLNGSLSSTR
+853 SGLSST
-863 DGLDTANRGL
+863 TSGL
-873 GAAGSAATSMNA
+873 GTAGSGLTTAGTAATNMNS

-891 SAAGGLST
+891 SAAGSLGSST
-899 IGSTA
+899 SAASTA
-904 DLSTQVQ
+904 DLSTKVQ
-911 QLQAAVSQLASGS
+911 QLQASVSQLASGS
-924 STLSTQ
+924 NDLSTQ
-930 AASGISD
+930 AASGITS
-937 LKSGLGKISQM
+937 LKSGLSKIGEM
-948 QSAVDALATG
+948 QSGVDALAAG
-958 AHKLYTGSNSIYSG
+958 AHKLYTGSNSLYSG
-972 LSKGMA
+972 LSEGMA
-978 GALALSQGANKLN
+978 GALALSQGANQ
-991 TGAESLYDGI
+991 
-1001 SKVNT
+1001 VN
-1006 GANSLYTGAGQAN
+1006 S
-1019 TGVISLY
+1019 
-1026 NGAGQLNTGAVSL
+1026 
-1039 YNGAS
+1039 GAS
-1044 QLNAGANSLY
+1044 AVA
-1054 AGAGKLNA
+1054 
-1062 GAISLYAGAGQL
+1062 
-1074 NTGANSLYSGT
+1074 
-1085 GTLVSG
+1085 
-1091 AKKVNSGA
+1091 SGA

-1116 ANGLASGVSGAAQL
+1116 ATGLASGVSGAAQL

-1146 GAGQLQN
+1146 GASQLQN

-1316 IMLIGIGIALIFV
+1316 IMLIGVGIALILV

-1404 ARILE
+1404 ARILK
-1409 ACTVIGTVV
+1409 ACTAIGTVV
-1418 ISAAVI
+1418 ISAVVI

-1454 VFLMPINLSASTKLT
+1454 IFLMPINLSASTKLT

>member
-25 ALPNVDSL
+25 ALPNVESL

-74 KSGKLTDTDQGN
+74 KSGKLTETDQGN

-128 MQMNIAKSHGTISQV
+128 MQMNIAKGHGTISQV
-143 YDEINKAVKTSG
+143 NDEINKAVKTSG

-167 NDFTSSIQEGIK
+167 NDFTSSIREGIK

-206 LLTVGI
+206 LLTVGV

-227 INFPFSNFTQV
+227 VNFPFSNFTQV

-313 VGVLVLLVV
+313 VGVLVLLIV

-336 KMFWPSKEFAG
+336 KMFWPSKEVAG

-370 AVAVVVAPFFVTYS
+370 AVAVVVTPFFVTYS

-419 SYLYIKSDHKLDNEK
+419 SYLYIKSDHTLDNEK

-523 AKDLYTGTVKLY
+523 AKNLYTGTVKLY

-574 TLSAGTQKLKNGT
+574 TLSAGTQKLKSGT
-587 QALASGTGSLA
+587 SSLASGSQTLANGTGSLA
-598 TGAQTLRNGAGSLK
+598 TGAQK
-612 NGTASLYTGA
+612 
-622 GTLKNGVASLYTGAG
+622 
-637 TLKNGINTAYTGAG
+637 
-651 TLKNGISTLYTGAGS
+651 
-666 LKDGIGSLY
+666 
-675 TGAGSLKDGTA
+675 
-686 QLVTGSSSLKDGT
+686 
-699 SSLATGAD
+699 
-707 SLYTGTKALT
+707 LYTGTKTLT
-717 DGAQDL
+717 RGAQDL
-723 TANMNTLVAGLD
+723 TDNMSNLVSGLD
-735 QLKSQ
+735 QLKSE
-740 LSENASSLNADQL
+740 LSAESGSLDTSKL
-753 DQLSQGLTD
+753 DQLSEGLTK
-762 LNNGLQQLNGK
+762 LNTGLQQLNGV
-773 VSQISVPNIDTS
+773 VSQINVPNIDTS

-796 LQGQVGSLQKGLES
+796 LQGQVSNLKKGLTDT
-810 AQSGLTAAGR
+810 QSGLTTAGT
-820 GLTTASG
+820 GLGTASA
-827 AAGSLAASI
+827 AAGSLASSI
-836 KKVSDPTLQ
+836 SKVSDPTLKAELQ
-845 KELLNELN
+845 KELETLN
-853 SLNGSLSSTR
+853 SGLSSTKS
-863 DGLDTANRGL
+863 GL
-873 GAAGSAATSMNA
+873 GTAGSGLTTAGTAATNMNS

-891 SAAGGLST
+891 SAAGSLGSST
-899 IGSTA
+899 SAASTA
-904 DLSTQVQ
+904 DLSTEVQ
-911 QLQAAVSQLASGS
+911 QLQAIVSQLASGS
-924 STLSTQ
+924 NDLSTQ
-930 AASGISD
+930 AASGITS
-937 LKSGLGKISQM
+937 LKSGLSKIGEM
-948 QSAVDALATG
+948 QSGVDALAAG
-958 AHKLYTGSNSIYSG
+958 AHKLYTGSNSLYSG
-972 LSKGMA
+972 LSEGMA
-978 GALALSQGANKLN
+978 GALALSQGANQ
-991 TGAESLYDGI
+991 
-1001 SKVNT
+1001 VN
-1006 GANSLYTGAGQAN
+1006 S
-1019 TGVISLY
+1019 
-1026 NGAGQLNTGAVSL
+1026 
-1039 YNGAS
+1039 GAS
-1044 QLNAGANSLY
+1044 AVA
-1054 AGAGKLNA
+1054 
-1062 GAISLYAGAGQL
+1062 
-1074 NTGANSLYSGT
+1074 
-1085 GTLVSG
+1085 
-1091 AKKVNSGA
+1091 SGA

-1116 ANGLASGVSGAAQL
+1116 ATGLASGVSGAAQL

-1146 GAGQLQN
+1146 GASQLQN

-1316 IMLIGIGIALIFV
+1316 IMLIGVGIALILI

-1404 ARILE
+1404 ARILK
-1409 ACTVIGTVV
+1409 ACTAIGTVV
-1418 ISAAVI
+1418 ISAVVI

-1454 VFLMPINLSASTKLT
+1454 IFLMPINLSASTKLT

>member
-25 ALPNVDSL
+25 ALPNVESL

-74 KSGKLTDTDQGN
+74 KSGKLTETDQGN

-167 NDFTSSIQEGIK
+167 NDFTSSIREGIK

-206 LLTVGI
+206 LLTVGV

-227 INFPFSNFTQV
+227 VNFPFSNFTQV

-313 VGVLVLLVV
+313 VGVLVLLIV

-336 KMFWPSKEFAG
+336 KMFWPSKEVAG

-419 SYLYIKSDHKLDNEK
+419 SYLYIKSDHTLDNEK

-548 FNGTKTLSVGADALY
+548 FNGTETLSVGADALY

-574 TLSAGTQKLKNGT
+574 TLSAGTQKLKSGT
-587 QALASGTGSLA
+587 SSLASGSQTLANGTGSLA
-598 TGAQTLRNGAGSLK
+598 TGAQTLRDGAGTLK

-622 GTLKNGVASLYTGAG
+622 GTLKNGTASLYTGAG
-637 TLKNGINTAYTGAG
+637 TLKNGTSQLLTGST
-651 TLKNGISTLYTGAGS
+651 TLKNG
-666 LKDGIGSLY
+666 
-675 TGAGSLKDGTA
+675 
-686 QLVTGSSSLKDGT
+686 T
-699 SSLATGAD
+699 SDLATGAN
-707 SLYTGTKALT
+707 SLYTGTQTLT
-717 DGAQDL
+717 NGAKDL

-753 DQLSQGLTD
+753 DQLSSGLTD
-762 LNNGLQQLNGK
+762 LNNGLQSLNSK

-796 LQGQVGSLQKGLES
+796 LQGQVSSLES
-810 AQSGLTAAGR
+810 GLN
-820 GLTTASG
+820 TASG
-827 AAGSLAASI
+827 AADSLASSI
-836 KKVSDPTLQ
+836 SKVSDPTLKKELQ
-845 KELLNELN
+845 KELETLN
-853 SLNGSLSSTR
+853 S
-863 DGLDTANRGL
+863 GLGTAGRGL
-873 GAAGSAATSMNA
+873 TNMKSAAP
-885 AASGIQ
+885 GIQ
-891 SAAGGLST
+891 SAAGSLGSST
-899 IGSTA
+899 SAASTA
-904 DLSTQVQ
+904 DLSTEVQ

-924 STLSTQ
+924 NTLNTQ
-930 AASGISD
+930 AASGINS
-937 LKSGLGKISQM
+937 LKSGLSKIGQM

-991 TGAESLYDGI
+991 SGAASLYNGI
-1001 SKVNT
+1001 SQVNT
-1006 GANSLYTGAGQAN
+1006 GANSLYTGAGQVNSGAA
-1019 TGVISLY
+1019 SLY
-1026 NGAGQLNTGAVSL
+1026 T
-1039 YNGAS
+1039 
-1044 QLNAGANSLY
+1044 
-1054 AGAGKLNA
+1054 GAGKLN
-1062 GAISLYAGAGQL
+1062 
-1074 NTGANSLYSGT
+1074 TGAASLYSGT
-1085 GTLVSG
+1085 GSLVSG
-1091 AKKVNSGA
+1091 ANQVNSGASAVASGA

-1116 ANGLASGVSGAAQL
+1116 ATGLASGVSGAAQL
-1130 ANGASRLTS
+1130 ANGARRLTS

-1146 GAGQLQN
+1146 GASQLQN

-1213 LRKSKASDTFYV
+1213 LRKSTASDTFYV

-1259 NPSSESAAEHSQ
+1259 NPSSESAAKHSQ

-1316 IMLIGIGIALIFV
+1316 IMLIGVGIALILI

-1404 ARILE
+1404 ARILK
-1409 ACTVIGTVV
+1409 ACTAIGTVV
-1418 ISAAVI
+1418 ISAVVI

-1454 VFLMPINLSASTKLT
+1454 IFLMPINLSASTKLT

>member
-51 KLIKNEWGSKKKNTY
+51 KLIKNEWGNKKKNTY

-74 KSGKLTDTDQGN
+74 KSGKLTETDQGN

-110 DNIATKKLLKS
+110 NNIATKKLLKS

-128 MQMNIAKSHGTISQV
+128 MQMNIAKSHGSISQV
-143 YDEINKAVKTSG
+143 YDEINKVVKTSG

-206 LLTVGI
+206 LLTVGV
-212 SFLVSFSIVTNLVNQ
+212 SFLVSFSIVANLVNQ
-227 INFPFSNFTQV
+227 VNFPFSNFTQV

-258 FKEDLGNGLGVAE
+258 FKEYLGNGLGVAE

-313 VGVLVLLVV
+313 VGVLVLLIV

-347 ENPSKMWHGISS
+347 EKPSKMWHGISS
-359 ATLKR
+359 ATLKL

-410 HFSKGMAMP
+410 HFSEGMAMP
-419 SYLYIKSDHKLDNEK
+419 SYLYIKSDHTLDNEK

-474 LKSVTDGTAK
+474 LKSVTDGIAK

-513 DEGTGTLSDG
+513 DEGTGTLSDE
-523 AKDLYTGTVKLY
+523 AKDLYTGT
-535 NGSIALYDGAGTL
+535 
-548 FNGTKTLSVGADALY
+548 
-563 SGTRKL
+563 
-569 SSGAN
+569 
-574 TLSAGTQKLKNGT
+574 
-587 QALASGTGSLA
+587 
-598 TGAQTLRNGAGSLK
+598 QTLTNGAK
-612 NGTASLYTGA
+612 
-622 GTLKNGVASLYTGAG
+622 
-637 TLKNGINTAYTGAG
+637 
-651 TLKNGISTLYTGAGS
+651 
-666 LKDGIGSLY
+666 
-675 TGAGSLKDGTA
+675 
-686 QLVTGSSSLKDGT
+686 
-699 SSLATGAD
+699 
-707 SLYTGTKALT
+707 
-717 DGAQDL
+717 DL

-753 DQLSQGLTD
+753 DQLSSGLTD
-762 LNNGLQQLNGK
+762 LN
-773 VSQISVPNIDTS
+773 
-785 KISSLVSGLQS
+785 SGLQS
-796 LQGQVGSLQKGLES
+796 LQGQVGSLQT
-810 AQSGLTAAGR
+810 GLTNAKT
-820 GLTTASG
+820 GLTTARTGFGTASA
-827 AAGSLAASI
+827 AAGSLASSI
-836 KKVSDPTLQ
+836 SKVSDPTLKAELQ
-845 KELLNELN
+845 KELETLN
-853 SLNGSLSSTR
+853 S
-863 DGLDTANRGL
+863 GL
-873 GAAGSAATSMNA
+873 GTVGSGLTTARTAATNMNS

-891 SAAGGLST
+891 SATGSLGSST
-899 IGSTA
+899 SAVSTA
-904 DLSTQVQ
+904 DLSTEVQ
-911 QLQAAVSQLASGS
+911 QLQA
-924 STLSTQ
+924 
-930 AASGISD
+930 
-937 LKSGLGKISQM
+937 
-948 QSAVDALATG
+948 AVDALATG
-958 AHKLYTGSNSIYSG
+958 AHKLYTGSNSLYSG

-978 GALALSQGANKLN
+978 GALALSQ
-991 TGAESLYDGI
+991 
-1001 SKVNT
+1001 
-1006 GANSLYTGAGQAN
+1006 
-1019 TGVISLY
+1019 
-1026 NGAGQLNTGAVSL
+1026 
-1039 YNGAS
+1039 
-1044 QLNAGANSLY
+1044 
-1054 AGAGKLNA
+1054 
-1062 GAISLYAGAGQL
+1062 
-1074 NTGANSLYSGT
+1074 
-1085 GTLVSG
+1085 
-1091 AKKVNSGA
+1091 
-1099 SQVNSGAGQVNS
+1099 
-1111 GAGQL
+1111 
-1116 ANGLASGVSGAAQL
+1116 
-1130 ANGASRLTS
+1130 
-1139 GAGQLQS
+1139 
-1146 GAGQLQN
+1146 
-1153 GLAQGVNGSSQLAE
+1153 

-1178 LSSGASKLAEKTP
+1178 LSSGASKLAENTP

-1365 TLAWNVPFFTFIM
+1365 TLAWNVPFFTSIM

-1482 KGLSFGKKS
+1482 KSLSFGKKS

>member
-25 ALPNVDSL
+25 ALPNVESL

-74 KSGKLTDTDQGN
+74 KSGKLTETDQGN
-86 IEASID
+86 IEATID

-143 YDEINKAVKTSG
+143 NDEINKAVKTSG

-167 NDFTSSIQEGIK
+167 NDFTSSIREGIK

-206 LLTVGI
+206 LLTVGV

-227 INFPFSNFTQV
+227 VNFPFSNFTQV

-300 ANFSVYRSASGVA
+300 ANFSVYRSAAGVA
-313 VGVLVLLVV
+313 VGVLVLLIV

-370 AVAVVVAPFFVTYS
+370 AVAVVVTPFFVTYS

-419 SYLYIKSDHKLDNEK
+419 SYLYIKSDHTLDNEK

-498 VTSGAKKLANGADQL
+498 VTSGAKKLANGADRL

-523 AKDLYTGTVKLY
+523 AKNLYTGTVKLY

-574 TLSAGTQKLKNGT
+574 TLSAGTQKLKSGT
-587 QALASGTGSLA
+587 SSLASGSQTLANGTGSLA
-598 TGAQTLRNGAGSLK
+598 TGAQK
-612 NGTASLYTGA
+612 
-622 GTLKNGVASLYTGAG
+622 
-637 TLKNGINTAYTGAG
+637 
-651 TLKNGISTLYTGAGS
+651 
-666 LKDGIGSLY
+666 
-675 TGAGSLKDGTA
+675 
-686 QLVTGSSSLKDGT
+686 
-699 SSLATGAD
+699 
-707 SLYTGTKALT
+707 LYTGTKTLT
-717 DGAQDL
+717 RGAQDL
-723 TANMNTLVAGLD
+723 TDNMSNLVSGLD
-735 QLKSQ
+735 QLKSE
-740 LSENASSLNADQL
+740 LSAESGSLDTSKL
-753 DQLSQGLTD
+753 DQLSEGLTK
-762 LNNGLQQLNGK
+762 LNTGLQQLNGV
-773 VSQISVPNIDTS
+773 VSQINVPNIDTS

-796 LQGQVGSLQKGLES
+796 LQGQVSNLKKGLTDT
-810 AQSGLTAAGR
+810 QSGLTTAGT
-820 GLTTASG
+820 GLGTASA
-827 AAGSLAASI
+827 AAGSLASSI
-836 KKVSDPTLQ
+836 SKVSDPTLKAELQ
-845 KELLNELN
+845 KELETLN
-853 SLNGSLSSTR
+853 SGLSSTKS
-863 DGLDTANRGL
+863 GL
-873 GAAGSAATSMNA
+873 GTAGSGLTTAGTAATNMNNAASDIRSAAGSLGSST
-885 AASGIQ
+885 
-891 SAAGGLST
+891 SAA
-899 IGSTA
+899 STA
-904 DLSTQVQ
+904 DLSTEVQ
-911 QLQAAVSQLASGS
+911 QLQAIVSQLASGS
-924 STLSTQ
+924 NTLSTQ
-930 AASGISD
+930 AASGISS
-937 LKSGLGKISQM
+937 LKSGLSKIGEM
-948 QSAVDALATG
+948 QSGVDALAAG
-958 AHKLYTGSNSIYSG
+958 AHKLYTGSNSLYSG
-972 LSKGMA
+972 LSEGMA
-978 GALALSQGANKLN
+978 GALALSQGANQ
-991 TGAESLYDGI
+991 
-1001 SKVNT
+1001 VN
-1006 GANSLYTGAGQAN
+1006 S
-1019 TGVISLY
+1019 
-1026 NGAGQLNTGAVSL
+1026 
-1039 YNGAS
+1039 GAS
-1044 QLNAGANSLY
+1044 AVA
-1054 AGAGKLNA
+1054 
-1062 GAISLYAGAGQL
+1062 
-1074 NTGANSLYSGT
+1074 
-1085 GTLVSG
+1085 
-1091 AKKVNSGA
+1091 SGA

-1116 ANGLASGVSGAAQL
+1116 ATGLASGVSGAAQL
-1130 ANGASRLTS
+1130 ANGARRLTS

-1146 GAGQLQN
+1146 GASQLQN

-1259 NPSSESAAEHSQ
+1259 NPSSESAAKHSQ

-1316 IMLIGIGIALIFV
+1316 IMLIGVGIALILV

-1404 ARILE
+1404 ARILK
-1409 ACTVIGTVV
+1409 ACTAIGTVV
-1418 ISAAVI
+1418 ISAVVI

-1454 VFLMPINLSASTKLT
+1454 IFLMPINLSASTKLT

>member
-51 KLIKNEWGSKKKNTY
+51 KLIKNEWGNKKKNTY

-74 KSGKLTDTDQGN
+74 KSGKLTETDQGN

-110 DNIATKKLLKS
+110 NNIATKKLLKS

-128 MQMNIAKSHGTISQV
+128 MQMNIAKSHGSISQV
-143 YDEINKAVKTSG
+143 YDEINKVVKTSG

-206 LLTVGI
+206 LLTVGV
-212 SFLVSFSIVTNLVNQ
+212 SFLVSFSIVANLVNQ
-227 INFPFSNFTQV
+227 VNFPFSNFTQV

-258 FKEDLGNGLGVAE
+258 FKEYLGNGLGVAE

-313 VGVLVLLVV
+313 VGVLVLLIV

-347 ENPSKMWHGISS
+347 EKPSKMWHGISS

-410 HFSKGMAMP
+410 HFSEGMAMP
-419 SYLYIKSDHKLDNEK
+419 SYLYIKSDHTLDNEK

-474 LKSVTDGTAK
+474 LKSVTDGIAK

-513 DEGTGTLSDG
+513 DEGTGTLSDE
-523 AKDLYTGTVKLY
+523 AKDLYTGT
-535 NGSIALYDGAGTL
+535 
-548 FNGTKTLSVGADALY
+548 
-563 SGTRKL
+563 
-569 SSGAN
+569 
-574 TLSAGTQKLKNGT
+574 
-587 QALASGTGSLA
+587 
-598 TGAQTLRNGAGSLK
+598 QTLTNGAK
-612 NGTASLYTGA
+612 
-622 GTLKNGVASLYTGAG
+622 
-637 TLKNGINTAYTGAG
+637 
-651 TLKNGISTLYTGAGS
+651 
-666 LKDGIGSLY
+666 
-675 TGAGSLKDGTA
+675 
-686 QLVTGSSSLKDGT
+686 
-699 SSLATGAD
+699 
-707 SLYTGTKALT
+707 
-717 DGAQDL
+717 DL

-753 DQLSQGLTD
+753 DQLSSGLTD
-762 LNNGLQQLNGK
+762 LN
-773 VSQISVPNIDTS
+773 
-785 KISSLVSGLQS
+785 SGLQS
-796 LQGQVGSLQKGLES
+796 LQGQVGSLQT
-810 AQSGLTAAGR
+810 GLTNAKT
-820 GLTTASG
+820 GLTTARTGFGTASA
-827 AAGSLAASI
+827 AAGSLASSI
-836 KKVSDPTLQ
+836 SKVSDPTLKAELQ
-845 KELLNELN
+845 KELETLN
-853 SLNGSLSSTR
+853 S
-863 DGLDTANRGL
+863 GL
-873 GAAGSAATSMNA
+873 GTVGSGLTTARTAATNMNS

-891 SAAGGLST
+891 SATGSLGSST
-899 IGSTA
+899 SAVSTA
-904 DLSTQVQ
+904 DLSTEVQ
-911 QLQAAVSQLASGS
+911 QLQA
-924 STLSTQ
+924 
-930 AASGISD
+930 
-937 LKSGLGKISQM
+937 
-948 QSAVDALATG
+948 AVDALATG
-958 AHKLYTGSNSIYSG
+958 AHKLYTGSNSLYSG

-978 GALALSQGANKLN
+978 GALALSQ
-991 TGAESLYDGI
+991 
-1001 SKVNT
+1001 
-1006 GANSLYTGAGQAN
+1006 
-1019 TGVISLY
+1019 
-1026 NGAGQLNTGAVSL
+1026 
-1039 YNGAS
+1039 
-1044 QLNAGANSLY
+1044 
-1054 AGAGKLNA
+1054 
-1062 GAISLYAGAGQL
+1062 
-1074 NTGANSLYSGT
+1074 
-1085 GTLVSG
+1085 
-1091 AKKVNSGA
+1091 
-1099 SQVNSGAGQVNS
+1099 
-1111 GAGQL
+1111 
-1116 ANGLASGVSGAAQL
+1116 
-1130 ANGASRLTS
+1130 
-1139 GAGQLQS
+1139 
-1146 GAGQLQN
+1146 
-1153 GLAQGVNGSSQLAE
+1153 

-1178 LSSGASKLAEKTP
+1178 LSSGASKLAENTP

-1482 KGLSFGKKS
+1482 KSLSFGKKS

>member
-51 KLIKNEWGSKKKNTY
+51 KLIKNEWGNKKKNTY

-74 KSGKLTDTDQGN
+74 KSGKLTETDQGN

-110 DNIATKKLLKS
+110 NNIATQKLLKS

-128 MQMNIAKSHGTISQV
+128 MQMNIAKSHGSISQV
-143 YDEINKAVKTSG
+143 YDEINKVVKTSG

-206 LLTVGI
+206 LLTVGV

-227 INFPFSNFTQV
+227 VNFPFSNFTQV

-258 FKEDLGNGLGVAE
+258 FKEYLGNGLGVAE

-300 ANFSVYRSASGVA
+300 ANFSVYRSASGIA
-313 VGVLVLLVV
+313 VGVLVLLIV

-410 HFSKGMAMP
+410 HFSEGMAMP
-419 SYLYIKSDHKLDNEK
+419 SYLYIKSDHTLDNEK

-498 VTSGAKKLANGADQL
+498 VTSGAKKLVNGADQL

-523 AKDLYTGTVKLY
+523 AKDLYTGT
-535 NGSIALYDGAGTL
+535 
-548 FNGTKTLSVGADALY
+548 
-563 SGTRKL
+563 
-569 SSGAN
+569 
-574 TLSAGTQKLKNGT
+574 
-587 QALASGTGSLA
+587 
-598 TGAQTLRNGAGSLK
+598 QTLTNGAK
-612 NGTASLYTGA
+612 
-622 GTLKNGVASLYTGAG
+622 
-637 TLKNGINTAYTGAG
+637 
-651 TLKNGISTLYTGAGS
+651 
-666 LKDGIGSLY
+666 
-675 TGAGSLKDGTA
+675 
-686 QLVTGSSSLKDGT
+686 
-699 SSLATGAD
+699 
-707 SLYTGTKALT
+707 
-717 DGAQDL
+717 DL

-740 LSENASSLNADQL
+740 LSENASSL
-753 DQLSQGLTD
+753 
-762 LNNGLQQLNGK
+762 
-773 VSQISVPNIDTS
+773 
-785 KISSLVSGLQS
+785 
-796 LQGQVGSLQKGLES
+796 
-810 AQSGLTAAGR
+810 
-820 GLTTASG
+820 
-827 AAGSLAASI
+827 
-836 KKVSDPTLQ
+836 
-845 KELLNELN
+845 
-853 SLNGSLSSTR
+853 STE
-863 DGLDTANRGL
+863 
-873 GAAGSAATSMNA
+873 
-885 AASGIQ
+885 
-891 SAAGGLST
+891 
-899 IGSTA
+899 
-904 DLSTQVQ
+904 VQ

-924 STLSTQ
+924 NTLSTQ
-930 AASGISD
+930 VASRISS
-937 LKSGLGKISQM
+937 LKSGLSKIGQM
-948 QSAVDALATG
+948 QSAVDALATC
-958 AHKLYTGSNSIYSG
+958 AHKLYTGSNSLYSG

-978 GALALSQGANKLN
+978 GALALSQ
-991 TGAESLYDGI
+991 
-1001 SKVNT
+1001 
-1006 GANSLYTGAGQAN
+1006 
-1019 TGVISLY
+1019 
-1026 NGAGQLNTGAVSL
+1026 
-1039 YNGAS
+1039 
-1044 QLNAGANSLY
+1044 
-1054 AGAGKLNA
+1054 
-1062 GAISLYAGAGQL
+1062 
-1074 NTGANSLYSGT
+1074 
-1085 GTLVSG
+1085 
-1091 AKKVNSGA
+1091 
-1099 SQVNSGAGQVNS
+1099 
-1111 GAGQL
+1111 
-1116 ANGLASGVSGAAQL
+1116 
-1130 ANGASRLTS
+1130 
-1139 GAGQLQS
+1139 
-1146 GAGQLQN
+1146 
-1153 GLAQGVNGSSQLAE
+1153 

-1424 LGGTF
+1424 LGGIF

-1482 KGLSFGKKS
+1482 KSLSFGKKS

>member
-51 KLIKNEWGSKKKNTY
+51 KLIKNEWGNKKKNTY

-74 KSGKLTDTDQGN
+74 KSGKLTETDQGN

-110 DNIATKKLLKS
+110 NNIATKKLLKS

-128 MQMNIAKSHGTISQV
+128 MQMNIAKSHGSISQV
-143 YDEINKAVKTSG
+143 YDEINKVVKTSG

-206 LLTVGI
+206 LLTVGV
-212 SFLVSFSIVTNLVNQ
+212 SFLVSFSIVANLVNQ
-227 INFPFSNFTQV
+227 VNFPFSNFTQV

-258 FKEDLGNGLGVAE
+258 FKEYLGNGLGVAE

-313 VGVLVLLVV
+313 VGVLVLLIV

-347 ENPSKMWHGISS
+347 EKPSKMWHGISS

-410 HFSKGMAMP
+410 HFSEGMAMP
-419 SYLYIKSDHKLDNEK
+419 SYLYIKSDHTLDNEK

-474 LKSVTDGTAK
+474 LKSVTDGIAK

-498 VTSGAKKLANGADQL
+498 VTSGAKKLANGADQF
-513 DEGTGTLSDG
+513 DEGTGTLSDE
-523 AKDLYTGTVKLY
+523 AKDLYTGT
-535 NGSIALYDGAGTL
+535 
-548 FNGTKTLSVGADALY
+548 
-563 SGTRKL
+563 
-569 SSGAN
+569 
-574 TLSAGTQKLKNGT
+574 
-587 QALASGTGSLA
+587 
-598 TGAQTLRNGAGSLK
+598 QTLTNGAK
-612 NGTASLYTGA
+612 
-622 GTLKNGVASLYTGAG
+622 
-637 TLKNGINTAYTGAG
+637 
-651 TLKNGISTLYTGAGS
+651 
-666 LKDGIGSLY
+666 
-675 TGAGSLKDGTA
+675 
-686 QLVTGSSSLKDGT
+686 
-699 SSLATGAD
+699 
-707 SLYTGTKALT
+707 
-717 DGAQDL
+717 DL

-753 DQLSQGLTD
+753 DQLSSGLTD
-762 LNNGLQQLNGK
+762 LN
-773 VSQISVPNIDTS
+773 
-785 KISSLVSGLQS
+785 SGLQS
-796 LQGQVGSLQKGLES
+796 LQGQVGSLQT
-810 AQSGLTAAGR
+810 GLTNAKT
-820 GLTTASG
+820 GLTTARTGFGTASA
-827 AAGSLAASI
+827 AAGSLASSI
-836 KKVSDPTLQ
+836 SKVSDPTLKAELQ
-845 KELLNELN
+845 KELETLN
-853 SLNGSLSSTR
+853 S
-863 DGLDTANRGL
+863 GL
-873 GAAGSAATSMNA
+873 GTVGSGLTTARTAATNMNS

-891 SAAGGLST
+891 SATGSLGSST
-899 IGSTA
+899 SAVSTA
-904 DLSTQVQ
+904 DLSTEVQ
-911 QLQAAVSQLASGS
+911 QLQA
-924 STLSTQ
+924 
-930 AASGISD
+930 
-937 LKSGLGKISQM
+937 
-948 QSAVDALATG
+948 AVDALATG
-958 AHKLYTGSNSIYSG
+958 AHKLYTGSNSLYSG

-978 GALALSQGANKLN
+978 GALALSQ
-991 TGAESLYDGI
+991 
-1001 SKVNT
+1001 
-1006 GANSLYTGAGQAN
+1006 
-1019 TGVISLY
+1019 
-1026 NGAGQLNTGAVSL
+1026 
-1039 YNGAS
+1039 
-1044 QLNAGANSLY
+1044 
-1054 AGAGKLNA
+1054 
-1062 GAISLYAGAGQL
+1062 
-1074 NTGANSLYSGT
+1074 
-1085 GTLVSG
+1085 
-1091 AKKVNSGA
+1091 
-1099 SQVNSGAGQVNS
+1099 
-1111 GAGQL
+1111 
-1116 ANGLASGVSGAAQL
+1116 
-1130 ANGASRLTS
+1130 
-1139 GAGQLQS
+1139 
-1146 GAGQLQN
+1146 
-1153 GLAQGVNGSSQLAE
+1153 

-1178 LSSGASKLAEKTP
+1178 LSSGASKLAENTQ

-1482 KGLSFGKKS
+1482 KSLSFGKKS

>member
-25 ALPNVDSL
+25 TLPNVDSL

-74 KSGKLTDTDQGN
+74 KSGKLTETDQGN

-128 MQMNIAKSHGTISQV
+128 MQMNISKNHGTISQV

-206 LLTVGI
+206 LLTVGV

-227 INFPFSNFTQV
+227 VNFPFSNFTQV

-364 PVVFLA
+364 PVVSLA
-370 AVAVVVAPFFVTYS
+370 AVAVVIAPFFVTYS

-410 HFSKGMAMP
+410 HFSEGMAMP

-574 TLSAGTQKLKNGT
+574 TLSAGTQKLKSGT
-587 QALASGTGSLA
+587 SSLASGSKTLANGTGSLA
-598 TGAQTLRNGAGSLK
+598 TGAQTLRNGAGTLK

-622 GTLKNGVASLYTGAG
+622 GTLKNG
-637 TLKNGINTAYTGAG
+637 TA
-651 TLKNGISTLYTGAGS
+651 
-666 LKDGIGSLY
+666 SLY
-675 TGAGSLKDGTA
+675 TGAGSLKNGTS
-686 QLVTGSSSLKDGT
+686 QLLTGSTSLKDGT
-699 SSLATGAD
+699 SDLATGAS
-707 SLYTGTKALT
+707 SLYTGTQTLT
-717 DGAQDL
+717 NGAKDL

-762 LNNGLQQLNGK
+762 LNNGLQSLNSK
-773 VSQISVPNIDTS
+773 VSQIQVPNIDTS

-796 LQGQVGSLQKGLES
+796 LQGQVSSLE
-810 AQSGLTAAGR
+810 SGLTNAKSGLSTAGG
-820 GLTTASG
+820 GLTTASS

-836 KKVSDPTLQ
+836 SKVSDPTLKAELQ
-845 KELLNELN
+845 KELETLN
-853 SLNGSLSSTR
+853 SGLTSTK
-863 DGLDTANRGL
+863 TGL
-873 GAAGSAATSMNA
+873 GTAGSGLTTAGSAATNMKSA
-885 AASGIQ
+885 ALGIQ
-891 SAAGGLST
+891 SAAGGLSN
-899 IGSTA
+899 IGSTT
-904 DLSTQVQ
+904 DLSTQVE
-911 QLQAAVSQLASGS
+911 QLQAAVAQLANGS
-924 STLSTQ
+924 NTLSTQ
-930 AASGISD
+930 AASGISS
-937 LKSGLGKISQM
+937 LQSGLSKISQM

-991 TGAESLYDGI
+991 SGAVSLYNGI
-1001 SKVNT
+1001 SQVNT
-1006 GANSLYTGAGQAN
+1006 GANSLYTGAGQVNSGAA
-1019 TGVISLY
+1019 SLY
-1026 NGAGQLNTGAVSL
+1026 T
-1039 YNGAS
+1039 
-1044 QLNAGANSLY
+1044 
-1054 AGAGKLNA
+1054 GAGKLNA
-1062 GAISLYAGAGQL
+1062 GAA
-1074 NTGANSLYSGT
+1074 SLYSGT
-1085 GTLVSG
+1085 GSLVSG
-1091 AKKVNSGA
+1091 ANKVNSGASAVASGA

-1116 ANGLASGVSGAAQL
+1116 ATGLASGVSGAAQL

-1167 GADKLQSGTSQ
+1167 GADKLQSGSSQ
-1178 LSSGASKLAEKTP
+1178 LSSGASELAEKTP

-1390 MMRYRDSDPHALPS
+1390 MMRYRDSDPHELPS

>member
-25 ALPNVDSL
+25 ALPNVESL

-74 KSGKLTDTDQGN
+74 KSGKLTETDQGN

-128 MQMNIAKSHGTISQV
+128 MQMNIAKSHGSISQV

-167 NDFTSSIQEGIK
+167 NDFTSSIREGIK

-206 LLTVGI
+206 LLTVGV

-227 INFPFSNFTQV
+227 VNFPFSNFTQV

-313 VGVLVLLVV
+313 VGVLVLLIV

-419 SYLYIKSDHKLDNEK
+419 SYLYIKSDHTLDNEK

-574 TLSAGTQKLKNGT
+574 TLSAGTQKLKSGT
-587 QALASGTGSLA
+587 SSLASGSQTLANGTGSLA
-598 TGAQTLRNGAGSLK
+598 TGAQTLRDGAGTLK

-622 GTLKNGVASLYTGAG
+622 GTLKNGTASLYTGTG
-637 TLKNGINTAYTGAG
+637 TLKNGTSQLLTGST
-651 TLKNGISTLYTGAGS
+651 TLKNG
-666 LKDGIGSLY
+666 
-675 TGAGSLKDGTA
+675 
-686 QLVTGSSSLKDGT
+686 T
-699 SSLATGAD
+699 SDLATGAN
-707 SLYTGTKALT
+707 SLYTGTQTLT
-717 DGAQDL
+717 NGAKDL

-753 DQLSQGLTD
+753 DQLSSGLTD
-762 LNNGLQQLNGK
+762 LNNGLQSLNSK

-796 LQGQVGSLQKGLES
+796 LQGQVGSLQT
-810 AQSGLTAAGR
+810 GLTEAKTGLGAANSAAGELASKISQDPELKKQLQPVLDKLNAGLGSAGS
-820 GLTTASG
+820 GLTTAG
-827 AAGSLAASI
+827 
-836 KKVSDPTLQ
+836 T
-845 KELLNELN
+845 
-853 SLNGSLSSTR
+853 
-863 DGLDTANRGL
+863 
-873 GAAGSAATSMNA
+873 AATNMKS

-891 SAAGGLST
+891 SAAGSLGSST
-899 IGSTA
+899 SAASTA
-904 DLSTQVQ
+904 DLSTEVQ

-924 STLSTQ
+924 NTLNTQ
-930 AASGISD
+930 AASGINS
-937 LKSGLGKISQM
+937 LKSGLSKIGQM

-991 TGAESLYDGI
+991 SGAASLYNGI
-1001 SKVNT
+1001 SQVNT
-1006 GANSLYTGAGQAN
+1006 GANSLYTGVGQVNSGAA
-1019 TGVISLY
+1019 SLY
-1026 NGAGQLNTGAVSL
+1026 T
-1039 YNGAS
+1039 
-1044 QLNAGANSLY
+1044 
-1054 AGAGKLNA
+1054 GAGKLN
-1062 GAISLYAGAGQL
+1062 
-1074 NTGANSLYSGT
+1074 TGAASLYSGT
-1085 GTLVSG
+1085 GSLVSG
-1091 AKKVNSGA
+1091 ANQVNSGASAVASGA

-1111 GAGQL
+1111 GASQL
-1116 ANGLASGVSGAAQL
+1116 ATGLASGVSGAAQL

-1146 GAGQLQN
+1146 GASQLQN

-1316 IMLIGIGIALIFV
+1316 IMLIGVGIALILV

-1365 TLAWNVPFFTFIM
+1365 TMAWNVPFFTFIM

-1404 ARILE
+1404 ARILK
-1409 ACTVIGTVV
+1409 ACTAIGTVV
-1418 ISAAVI
+1418 ISAVVI

-1454 VFLMPINLSASTKLT
+1454 IFLMPINLSASTKLT

>member
-1 MKKLLKNHLGALIAW
+1 MKKLLKNHLGPLIAW

-74 KSGKLTDTDQGN
+74 KSGKLTETDQGN

-197 RSPVVPLVS
+197 RSPIVPLVS
-206 LLTVGI
+206 LLTVGV

-227 INFPFSNFTQV
+227 VNFPFSNFTQV

-271 ATKDSIKKA
+271 ATKDSIKKS

-313 VGVLVLLVV
+313 VGVLVLLIV

-622 GTLKNGVASLYTGAG
+622 GTLKKGVASLYTGAG

-675 TGAGSLKDGTA
+675 TGAGSLKDGTS
-686 QLVTGSSSLKDGT
+686 QLVTGSSSLKDGA
-699 SSLATGAD
+699 SSLATGAS
-707 SLYTGTKALT
+707 SLYTGTQTLT
-717 DGAQDL
+717 NGAKDL

-762 LNNGLQQLNGK
+762 LNNGLQSLNSK
-773 VSQISVPNIDTS
+773 VSQIQVPNIDTS

-796 LQGQVGSLQKGLES
+796 LQGQVGSLQT
-810 AQSGLTAAGR
+810 GLTKAKTGLGDASSAAGELASKISQVSDPDLKKQLQTALNNLNTGLGTAGR
-820 GLTTASG
+820 GLTTAG
-827 AAGSLAASI
+827 TAANNMKG
-836 KKVSDPTLQ
+836 
-845 KELLNELN
+845 
-853 SLNGSLSSTR
+853 
-863 DGLDTANRGL
+863 
-873 GAAGSAATSMNA
+873 

-891 SAAGGLST
+891 SAAGSFGNVS
-899 IGSTA
+899 STA

-924 STLSTQ
+924 STLSSQ

-978 GALALSQGANKLN
+978 GALALSQGANQLN
-991 TGAESLYDGI
+991 SGAASLYDGI
-1001 SKVNT
+1001 SQVNT
-1006 GANSLYTGAGQAN
+1006 GANSLYNGAGQAN
-1019 TGVISLY
+1019 TGVIRLY
-1026 NGAGQLNTGAVSL
+1026 NGAGQLNTGAISL

-1062 GAISLYAGAGQL
+1062 GAISLYAGAGKL
-1074 NTGANSLYSGT
+1074 NTGASSLYSGT

-1167 GADKLQSGTSQ
+1167 GADKLQSGTSR

-1231 HNADLQKSLK
+1231 HNSDLQKSLK

-1294 GQSSTIEDTKNTAS
+1294 GQSSIIEDTKNTAS

-1354 RWVVSGVMGRS
+1354 RWVVSGLMGRS

-1390 MMRYRDSDPHALPS
+1390 MMRYRDSDRHALPS

>member
-51 KLIKNEWGSKKKNTY
+51 KLIKNEWGNKKKNTY

-74 KSGKLTDTDQGN
+74 KSGKLTETDQGN

-110 DNIATKKLLKS
+110 NNIATKKLLKS

-128 MQMNIAKSHGTISQV
+128 MQMNIAKSHGSISQV
-143 YDEINKAVKTSG
+143 YDEINKVVKTSG

-206 LLTVGI
+206 LLTVGV

-227 INFPFSNFTQV
+227 VNFPFSNFAQV

-258 FKEDLGNGLGVAE
+258 FKEYLGNGLGVAE

-313 VGVLVLLVV
+313 VGVLVLLIV

-347 ENPSKMWHGISS
+347 GKTSKMWHGISS

-410 HFSKGMAMP
+410 HFSEGMAMP
-419 SYLYIKSDHKLDNEK
+419 SYLYIKSDHTLDNEK

-474 LKSVTDGTAK
+474 LKSVTDGIAK

-513 DEGTGTLSDG
+513 DEGTGTLSDE
-523 AKDLYTGTVKLY
+523 AKDLYTGT
-535 NGSIALYDGAGTL
+535 
-548 FNGTKTLSVGADALY
+548 
-563 SGTRKL
+563 
-569 SSGAN
+569 
-574 TLSAGTQKLKNGT
+574 
-587 QALASGTGSLA
+587 
-598 TGAQTLRNGAGSLK
+598 QTLTNGAK
-612 NGTASLYTGA
+612 
-622 GTLKNGVASLYTGAG
+622 
-637 TLKNGINTAYTGAG
+637 
-651 TLKNGISTLYTGAGS
+651 
-666 LKDGIGSLY
+666 
-675 TGAGSLKDGTA
+675 
-686 QLVTGSSSLKDGT
+686 
-699 SSLATGAD
+699 
-707 SLYTGTKALT
+707 
-717 DGAQDL
+717 DL

-740 LSENASSLNADQL
+740 LSENANSLNADQL
-753 DQLSQGLTD
+753 DQLSSGLTD
-762 LNNGLQQLNGK
+762 LN
-773 VSQISVPNIDTS
+773 
-785 KISSLVSGLQS
+785 SGLQS
-796 LQGQVGSLQKGLES
+796 LQGQVGSLQT
-810 AQSGLTAAGR
+810 GLTNAKT
-820 GLTTASG
+820 GLTTARTGFGTASA
-827 AAGSLAASI
+827 AAGSLASSI
-836 KKVSDPTLQ
+836 SKVSDPTLKAELQ
-845 KELLNELN
+845 KELETLN
-853 SLNGSLSSTR
+853 S
-863 DGLDTANRGL
+863 GL
-873 GAAGSAATSMNA
+873 GTVGSGLTTARTAATNMNS

-891 SAAGGLST
+891 NATGSLGSSTSAV
-899 IGSTA
+899 STA
-904 DLSTQVQ
+904 DLNTEVQ
-911 QLQAAVSQLASGS
+911 QLQA
-924 STLSTQ
+924 
-930 AASGISD
+930 
-937 LKSGLGKISQM
+937 
-948 QSAVDALATG
+948 AVDALATG
-958 AHKLYTGSNSIYSG
+958 AHKLYTGSNSLYSG

-978 GALALSQGANKLN
+978 GALALSQ
-991 TGAESLYDGI
+991 
-1001 SKVNT
+1001 
-1006 GANSLYTGAGQAN
+1006 
-1019 TGVISLY
+1019 
-1026 NGAGQLNTGAVSL
+1026 
-1039 YNGAS
+1039 
-1044 QLNAGANSLY
+1044 
-1054 AGAGKLNA
+1054 
-1062 GAISLYAGAGQL
+1062 
-1074 NTGANSLYSGT
+1074 
-1085 GTLVSG
+1085 
-1091 AKKVNSGA
+1091 
-1099 SQVNSGAGQVNS
+1099 
-1111 GAGQL
+1111 
-1116 ANGLASGVSGAAQL
+1116 
-1130 ANGASRLTS
+1130 
-1139 GAGQLQS
+1139 
-1146 GAGQLQN
+1146 
-1153 GLAQGVNGSSQLAE
+1153 

-1482 KGLSFGKKS
+1482 KSLSFGKKS

>member
-25 ALPNVDSL
+25 ALPNVESL

-74 KSGKLTDTDQGN
+74 KSGKLTETDQGN

-143 YDEINKAVKTSG
+143 NDEINKAVKTSG

-167 NDFTSSIQEGIK
+167 NDFTSSIREGIK

-206 LLTVGI
+206 LLTVGV

-227 INFPFSNFTQV
+227 VNFPFSNFTQV

-313 VGVLVLLVV
+313 VGVLVLLIV

-336 KMFWPSKEFAG
+336 KMFWPSKEVAG

-419 SYLYIKSDHKLDNEK
+419 SYLYIKSDHTLDNEK

-523 AKDLYTGTVKLY
+523 AKDLYTGT
-535 NGSIALYDGAGTL
+535 
-548 FNGTKTLSVGADALY
+548 
-563 SGTRKL
+563 
-569 SSGAN
+569 
-574 TLSAGTQKLKNGT
+574 
-587 QALASGTGSLA
+587 
-598 TGAQTLRNGAGSLK
+598 QTLTNGAK
-612 NGTASLYTGA
+612 
-622 GTLKNGVASLYTGAG
+622 
-637 TLKNGINTAYTGAG
+637 
-651 TLKNGISTLYTGAGS
+651 
-666 LKDGIGSLY
+666 
-675 TGAGSLKDGTA
+675 
-686 QLVTGSSSLKDGT
+686 
-699 SSLATGAD
+699 
-707 SLYTGTKALT
+707 
-717 DGAQDL
+717 DL

-753 DQLSQGLTD
+753 DQLSSGLTD
-762 LNNGLQQLNGK
+762 LNSGLQRLNSK
-773 VSQISVPNIDTS
+773 VSQIQVPNIDTS
-785 KISSLVSGLQS
+785 KISRLVSGLQS
-796 LQGQVGSLQKGLES
+796 LQGQVGSLQT
-810 AQSGLTAAGR
+810 GLTNAKT
-820 GLTTASG
+820 GLTTARTGFGTASA
-827 AAGSLAASI
+827 AAGSLASSI
-836 KKVSDPTLQ
+836 SKVSDPTLKAELQ
-845 KELLNELN
+845 KELETLN
-853 SLNGSLSSTR
+853 SGLYSTKS
-863 DGLDTANRGL
+863 GL
-873 GAAGSAATSMNA
+873 GTVGSGLTTAGTAATNMNS

-891 SAAGGLST
+891 SAAGSLGSST
-899 IGSTA
+899 SAASTA
-904 DLSTQVQ
+904 DLSTEVQ

-924 STLSTQ
+924 NTLNTQ
-930 AASGISD
+930 AASGINS
-937 LKSGLGKISQM
+937 LKSGLSKIGQM

-978 GALALSQGANKLN
+978 GALALSQ
-991 TGAESLYDGI
+991 
-1001 SKVNT
+1001 
-1006 GANSLYTGAGQAN
+1006 
-1019 TGVISLY
+1019 
-1026 NGAGQLNTGAVSL
+1026 
-1039 YNGAS
+1039 
-1044 QLNAGANSLY
+1044 
-1054 AGAGKLNA
+1054 
-1062 GAISLYAGAGQL
+1062 
-1074 NTGANSLYSGT
+1074 
-1085 GTLVSG
+1085 
-1091 AKKVNSGA
+1091 
-1099 SQVNSGAGQVNS
+1099 
-1111 GAGQL
+1111 
-1116 ANGLASGVSGAAQL
+1116 
-1130 ANGASRLTS
+1130 
-1139 GAGQLQS
+1139 
-1146 GAGQLQN
+1146 
-1153 GLAQGVNGSSQLAE
+1153 

-1316 IMLIGIGIALIFV
+1316 IMLIGVGIALILI

-1404 ARILE
+1404 ARILK
-1409 ACTVIGTVV
+1409 ACTAIGTVV
-1418 ISAAVI
+1418 ISAVVI

-1454 VFLMPINLSASTKLT
+1454 IFLMPINLSASTKLT

>member
-25 ALPNVDSL
+25 ALPNVESL

-74 KSGKLTDTDQGN
+74 KSGKLTETDQGN

-143 YDEINKAVKTSG
+143 NDEINKAVKTSG

-167 NDFTSSIQEGIK
+167 NDFTSSIREGIK

-206 LLTVGI
+206 LLTVGV

-227 INFPFSNFTQV
+227 VNFPFSNFTQV

-313 VGVLVLLVV
+313 VGVLVLLIV

-336 KMFWPSKEFAG
+336 KMFWPSKEVAG

-370 AVAVVVAPFFVTYS
+370 AVAVVVTPFFVTYS

-419 SYLYIKSDHKLDNEK
+419 SYLYIKSDHTLDNEK

-523 AKDLYTGTVKLY
+523 AKNLYTGTVKLY

-574 TLSAGTQKLKNGT
+574 TLSAGTQKLKSGT
-587 QALASGTGSLA
+587 SSLASGSQTLANGTGSLA
-598 TGAQTLRNGAGSLK
+598 TGAQK
-612 NGTASLYTGA
+612 
-622 GTLKNGVASLYTGAG
+622 
-637 TLKNGINTAYTGAG
+637 
-651 TLKNGISTLYTGAGS
+651 
-666 LKDGIGSLY
+666 
-675 TGAGSLKDGTA
+675 
-686 QLVTGSSSLKDGT
+686 
-699 SSLATGAD
+699 
-707 SLYTGTKALT
+707 LYTGTKTLT
-717 DGAQDL
+717 RGAQDL
-723 TANMNTLVAGLD
+723 TDNMSNLVSGLD
-735 QLKSQ
+735 QLKSE
-740 LSENASSLNADQL
+740 LSAESGSLDTSKL
-753 DQLSQGLTD
+753 DQLSEGLTK
-762 LNNGLQQLNGK
+762 LNTGLQQLNGV
-773 VSQISVPNIDTS
+773 VSQINVPNIDTS

-796 LQGQVGSLQKGLES
+796 LQGQVSNLKKGLTDT
-810 AQSGLTAAGR
+810 QSGLTTAGT
-820 GLTTASG
+820 GLGTASA
-827 AAGSLAASI
+827 AAGSLASSI
-836 KKVSDPTLQ
+836 SKVSDPTLKAELQ
-845 KELLNELN
+845 KELETLN
-853 SLNGSLSSTR
+853 SGLSSTKS
-863 DGLDTANRGL
+863 GL
-873 GAAGSAATSMNA
+873 GTAGSGLTTAGTAATNMNS

-891 SAAGGLST
+891 SAAGSLGSST
-899 IGSTA
+899 SAASTA
-904 DLSTQVQ
+904 DLSTEVQ
-911 QLQAAVSQLASGS
+911 QLQAIVSQLASGS
-924 STLSTQ
+924 NDLSTQ
-930 AASGISD
+930 AASGITS
-937 LKSGLGKISQM
+937 LKSGLSKIGEM
-948 QSAVDALATG
+948 QSGVDALAAG
-958 AHKLYTGSNSIYSG
+958 AHKLYTGSNSLYSG
-972 LSKGMA
+972 LSEGMA
-978 GALALSQGANKLN
+978 GALALSQGANQ
-991 TGAESLYDGI
+991 
-1001 SKVNT
+1001 VN
-1006 GANSLYTGAGQAN
+1006 S
-1019 TGVISLY
+1019 
-1026 NGAGQLNTGAVSL
+1026 
-1039 YNGAS
+1039 GAS
-1044 QLNAGANSLY
+1044 AVA
-1054 AGAGKLNA
+1054 
-1062 GAISLYAGAGQL
+1062 
-1074 NTGANSLYSGT
+1074 
-1085 GTLVSG
+1085 
-1091 AKKVNSGA
+1091 SGA

-1116 ANGLASGVSGAAQL
+1116 ATGLASGVSGAAQL

-1146 GAGQLQN
+1146 GASQLQN

-1316 IMLIGIGIALIFV
+1316 IMLIGVGIALILI

-1404 ARILE
+1404 ARILK
-1409 ACTVIGTVV
+1409 ACTAIGTVV
-1418 ISAAVI
+1418 ISAVVI

-1454 VFLMPINLSASTKLT
+1454 IFLMPINLSASTKLT

>member
-25 ALPNVDSL
+25 ALPNVESL

-51 KLIKNEWGSKKKNTY
+51 KLIKNEWGNKKKNTY

-74 KSGKLTDTDQGN
+74 KSGKLTETDQGN

-167 NDFTSSIQEGIK
+167 NDFTSSIREGIK

-206 LLTVGI
+206 LLTVGV

-227 INFPFSNFTQV
+227 VNFPFSNFTQV

-313 VGVLVLLVV
+313 VGVLVLLIV

-370 AVAVVVAPFFVTYS
+370 SVAVVVAPFFVTYS

-389 DDTAEISDSVPS
+389 NDTAEISDSVPS

-410 HFSKGMAMP
+410 HFSEGMAMP

-523 AKDLYTGTVKLY
+523 AKNLYTGTVKLY

-574 TLSAGTQKLKNGT
+574 TLSAGTQKLKSGT
-587 QALASGTGSLA
+587 SSLASGSQTLANGTGSLA
-598 TGAQTLRNGAGSLK
+598 TGAQK
-612 NGTASLYTGA
+612 
-622 GTLKNGVASLYTGAG
+622 
-637 TLKNGINTAYTGAG
+637 
-651 TLKNGISTLYTGAGS
+651 
-666 LKDGIGSLY
+666 
-675 TGAGSLKDGTA
+675 
-686 QLVTGSSSLKDGT
+686 
-699 SSLATGAD
+699 
-707 SLYTGTKALT
+707 LYTGTKTLT
-717 DGAQDL
+717 RGAQDL
-723 TANMNTLVAGLD
+723 TDNMSNLVSGLD
-735 QLKSQ
+735 QLKSE
-740 LSENASSLNADQL
+740 LSAESGSLDTSKL
-753 DQLSQGLTD
+753 DQLSEGLTK
-762 LNNGLQQLNGK
+762 LNTGLQQLNGV
-773 VSQISVPNIDTS
+773 VSQINVPNIDAS

-796 LQGQVGSLQKGLES
+796 LQGQVDSLQTGLTEAQTGLGAANS
-810 AQSGLTAAGR
+810 AAGELASKISQDPELKKQLQPVLDKLNAGLGSADSGLRTAGGAANSMKIAAPGIK
-820 GLTTASG
+820 S
-827 AAGSLAASI
+827 AAGSL
-836 KKVSDPTLQ
+836 
-845 KELLNELN
+845 
-853 SLNGSLSSTR
+853 GSST
-863 DGLDTANRGL
+863 
-873 GAAGSAATSMNA
+873 SAA
-885 AASGIQ
+885 
-891 SAAGGLST
+891 
-899 IGSTA
+899 STA
-904 DLSTQVQ
+904 DLSTKVQ
-911 QLQAAVSQLASGS
+911 QLQAIVSQLASGS
-924 STLSTQ
+924 NDLSTQ
-930 AASGISD
+930 AASGITS
-937 LKSGLGKISQM
+937 LKSGLSKIGEM
-948 QSAVDALATG
+948 QSGVDALAAG
-958 AHKLYTGSNSIYSG
+958 AHKLYAGSNSLYSG
-972 LSKGMA
+972 LSEGMA
-978 GALALSQGANKLN
+978 GALALSQGANQ
-991 TGAESLYDGI
+991 
-1001 SKVNT
+1001 VN
-1006 GANSLYTGAGQAN
+1006 S
-1019 TGVISLY
+1019 
-1026 NGAGQLNTGAVSL
+1026 
-1039 YNGAS
+1039 GAS
-1044 QLNAGANSLY
+1044 AVA
-1054 AGAGKLNA
+1054 
-1062 GAISLYAGAGQL
+1062 
-1074 NTGANSLYSGT
+1074 
-1085 GTLVSG
+1085 
-1091 AKKVNSGA
+1091 SGA

-1116 ANGLASGVSGAAQL
+1116 ATGLASGVSGAAQL

-1146 GAGQLQN
+1146 GASQLQN
-1153 GLAQGVNGSSQLAE
+1153 GLAQGVNGSSRLAE
-1167 GADKLQSGTSQ
+1167 GANKLQFGTSQ

-1213 LRKSKASDTFYV
+1213 LRKSEASDTFYV

-1259 NPSSESAAEHSQ
+1259 NPSSESAAKHSQ

-1316 IMLIGIGIALIFV
+1316 IMLIGVGIALILI

-1404 ARILE
+1404 ARILK
-1409 ACTVIGTVV
+1409 ACTAIGTVV
-1418 ISAAVI
+1418 ISAVVI

-1454 VFLMPINLSASTKLT
+1454 IFLMPINLSASTKLT

>member
-1 MKKLLKNHLGALIAW
+1 MKKLLKNHLGDLIAW

-51 KLIKNEWGSKKKNTY
+51 KLIKNEWGNKKKNTY

-74 KSGKLTDTDQGN
+74 KSGKLTETDQGN

-110 DNIATKKLLKS
+110 NNIATKKLLKS

-128 MQMNIAKSHGTISQV
+128 MQMNIAKSHGSISQV
-143 YDEINKAVKTSG
+143 YDEINKVVKTSG

-206 LLTVGI
+206 LLTVGV
-212 SFLVSFSIVTNLVNQ
+212 SFLVSFSIVANLVNQ
-227 INFPFSNFTQV
+227 VNFPFSNFTQV

-258 FKEDLGNGLGVAE
+258 FKEYLGNGLGVAE

-313 VGVLVLLVV
+313 VGVLVLLIV

-347 ENPSKMWHGISS
+347 EKPSKMWHGISS

-410 HFSKGMAMP
+410 HFSEGMAMP
-419 SYLYIKSDHKLDNEK
+419 SYLYIKSDHTLDNEK

-474 LKSVTDGTAK
+474 LKSVTDGIAK

-513 DEGTGTLSDG
+513 DEGTGTLSDE
-523 AKDLYTGTVKLY
+523 AKDLYTGT
-535 NGSIALYDGAGTL
+535 
-548 FNGTKTLSVGADALY
+548 
-563 SGTRKL
+563 
-569 SSGAN
+569 
-574 TLSAGTQKLKNGT
+574 
-587 QALASGTGSLA
+587 
-598 TGAQTLRNGAGSLK
+598 QTLTNGAK
-612 NGTASLYTGA
+612 
-622 GTLKNGVASLYTGAG
+622 
-637 TLKNGINTAYTGAG
+637 
-651 TLKNGISTLYTGAGS
+651 
-666 LKDGIGSLY
+666 
-675 TGAGSLKDGTA
+675 
-686 QLVTGSSSLKDGT
+686 
-699 SSLATGAD
+699 
-707 SLYTGTKALT
+707 
-717 DGAQDL
+717 DL

-753 DQLSQGLTD
+753 DQLSSGLTD
-762 LNNGLQQLNGK
+762 LN
-773 VSQISVPNIDTS
+773 
-785 KISSLVSGLQS
+785 SGLQS
-796 LQGQVGSLQKGLES
+796 LQGQVGSLQT
-810 AQSGLTAAGR
+810 GLTNAKT
-820 GLTTASG
+820 GLTTARTGFGTASA
-827 AAGSLAASI
+827 AAGSLASSI
-836 KKVSDPTLQ
+836 SKVSDPTLKAELQ
-845 KELLNELN
+845 KELETLN
-853 SLNGSLSSTR
+853 S
-863 DGLDTANRGL
+863 GL
-873 GAAGSAATSMNA
+873 GTVGSGLTTARTAATNMNS

-891 SAAGGLST
+891 SATGSLGSST
-899 IGSTA
+899 SAVSTA
-904 DLSTQVQ
+904 DLSTEVQ
-911 QLQAAVSQLASGS
+911 QLQAAV
-924 STLSTQ
+924 
-930 AASGISD
+930 
-937 LKSGLGKISQM
+937 
-948 QSAVDALATG
+948 DALANC
-958 AHKLYTGSNSIYSG
+958 AHKLYTGSNSLYSG

-978 GALALSQGANKLN
+978 GALALSQ
-991 TGAESLYDGI
+991 
-1001 SKVNT
+1001 
-1006 GANSLYTGAGQAN
+1006 
-1019 TGVISLY
+1019 
-1026 NGAGQLNTGAVSL
+1026 
-1039 YNGAS
+1039 
-1044 QLNAGANSLY
+1044 
-1054 AGAGKLNA
+1054 
-1062 GAISLYAGAGQL
+1062 
-1074 NTGANSLYSGT
+1074 
-1085 GTLVSG
+1085 
-1091 AKKVNSGA
+1091 
-1099 SQVNSGAGQVNS
+1099 
-1111 GAGQL
+1111 
-1116 ANGLASGVSGAAQL
+1116 
-1130 ANGASRLTS
+1130 
-1139 GAGQLQS
+1139 
-1146 GAGQLQN
+1146 
-1153 GLAQGVNGSSQLAE
+1153 

-1178 LSSGASKLAEKTP
+1178 LSSGASKLAEKTT

-1404 ARILE
+1404 VRILE

-1482 KGLSFGKKS
+1482 KSLSFGKKS

>member
-51 KLIKNEWGSKKKNTY
+51 KLIKNEWGNKKKNTY

-74 KSGKLTDTDQGN
+74 KSGKLTETDQGN

-110 DNIATKKLLKS
+110 NNIATKKLLKS

-128 MQMNIAKSHGTISQV
+128 MQMNIAKSHGSLSQV
-143 YDEINKAVKTSG
+143 YDEINKVVKTSG

-206 LLTVGI
+206 LLTVGV
-212 SFLVSFSIVTNLVNQ
+212 SFLVSFSIVANLVNQ
-227 INFPFSNFTQV
+227 VNFPFSNFTQV

-258 FKEDLGNGLGVAE
+258 FKEYLGNGLGVAE

-313 VGVLVLLVV
+313 VGVLVLLIV

-347 ENPSKMWHGISS
+347 EKPSKMWHGISS

-410 HFSKGMAMP
+410 HFSEGMAMP
-419 SYLYIKSDHKLDNEK
+419 SYLYIKSDHTLDNEK

-523 AKDLYTGTVKLY
+523 AKDLYTGT
-535 NGSIALYDGAGTL
+535 
-548 FNGTKTLSVGADALY
+548 
-563 SGTRKL
+563 
-569 SSGAN
+569 
-574 TLSAGTQKLKNGT
+574 
-587 QALASGTGSLA
+587 
-598 TGAQTLRNGAGSLK
+598 QTLTNGAK
-612 NGTASLYTGA
+612 
-622 GTLKNGVASLYTGAG
+622 
-637 TLKNGINTAYTGAG
+637 
-651 TLKNGISTLYTGAGS
+651 
-666 LKDGIGSLY
+666 
-675 TGAGSLKDGTA
+675 
-686 QLVTGSSSLKDGT
+686 
-699 SSLATGAD
+699 
-707 SLYTGTKALT
+707 
-717 DGAQDL
+717 DL

-740 LSENASSLNADQL
+740 LSENASSL
-753 DQLSQGLTD
+753 
-762 LNNGLQQLNGK
+762 
-773 VSQISVPNIDTS
+773 
-785 KISSLVSGLQS
+785 
-796 LQGQVGSLQKGLES
+796 
-810 AQSGLTAAGR
+810 
-820 GLTTASG
+820 
-827 AAGSLAASI
+827 
-836 KKVSDPTLQ
+836 
-845 KELLNELN
+845 
-853 SLNGSLSSTR
+853 STE
-863 DGLDTANRGL
+863 
-873 GAAGSAATSMNA
+873 
-885 AASGIQ
+885 
-891 SAAGGLST
+891 
-899 IGSTA
+899 
-904 DLSTQVQ
+904 VQ

-924 STLSTQ
+924 NTLSTQ
-930 AASGISD
+930 VASRISS
-937 LKSGLGKISQM
+937 LKSGLSKIGQM
-948 QSAVDALATG
+948 QSAVDALATC
-958 AHKLYTGSNSIYSG
+958 AHKLYTGSNSLYSG

-978 GALALSQGANKLN
+978 GALALSQ
-991 TGAESLYDGI
+991 
-1001 SKVNT
+1001 
-1006 GANSLYTGAGQAN
+1006 
-1019 TGVISLY
+1019 
-1026 NGAGQLNTGAVSL
+1026 
-1039 YNGAS
+1039 
-1044 QLNAGANSLY
+1044 
-1054 AGAGKLNA
+1054 
-1062 GAISLYAGAGQL
+1062 
-1074 NTGANSLYSGT
+1074 
-1085 GTLVSG
+1085 
-1091 AKKVNSGA
+1091 
-1099 SQVNSGAGQVNS
+1099 
-1111 GAGQL
+1111 
-1116 ANGLASGVSGAAQL
+1116 
-1130 ANGASRLTS
+1130 
-1139 GAGQLQS
+1139 
-1146 GAGQLQN
+1146 
-1153 GLAQGVNGSSQLAE
+1153 

-1482 KGLSFGKKS
+1482 KSLSFGKKS

>member
-51 KLIKNEWGSKKKNTY
+51 KLIKNEWGNKKKNTY

-74 KSGKLTDTDQGN
+74 KSGKLTETDQGN

-110 DNIATKKLLKS
+110 NNIATKKLLKS

-128 MQMNIAKSHGTISQV
+128 MQMNIAKSHGSISQV
-143 YDEINKAVKTSG
+143 YDEINKVVKTSG

-206 LLTVGI
+206 LLTVGV
-212 SFLVSFSIVTNLVNQ
+212 SFLVSFSIVANLVNQ
-227 INFPFSNFTQV
+227 VNFPFSNFTQV

-258 FKEDLGNGLGVAE
+258 FKEYLGNGLGVAE

-313 VGVLVLLVV
+313 VGVLVLLIV

-347 ENPSKMWHGISS
+347 EKPSKMWHGISS

-410 HFSKGMAMP
+410 HFSEGMAMP
-419 SYLYIKSDHKLDNEK
+419 SYLYIKSDHTLDNEK

-474 LKSVTDGTAK
+474 LKSVTDGIAK

-513 DEGTGTLSDG
+513 DEGTGTLSDE
-523 AKDLYTGTVKLY
+523 AKDLYTGT
-535 NGSIALYDGAGTL
+535 
-548 FNGTKTLSVGADALY
+548 
-563 SGTRKL
+563 
-569 SSGAN
+569 
-574 TLSAGTQKLKNGT
+574 
-587 QALASGTGSLA
+587 
-598 TGAQTLRNGAGSLK
+598 QTLTNGAK
-612 NGTASLYTGA
+612 
-622 GTLKNGVASLYTGAG
+622 
-637 TLKNGINTAYTGAG
+637 
-651 TLKNGISTLYTGAGS
+651 
-666 LKDGIGSLY
+666 
-675 TGAGSLKDGTA
+675 
-686 QLVTGSSSLKDGT
+686 
-699 SSLATGAD
+699 
-707 SLYTGTKALT
+707 
-717 DGAQDL
+717 DL

-753 DQLSQGLTD
+753 DQLSSGLTD
-762 LNNGLQQLNGK
+762 LN
-773 VSQISVPNIDTS
+773 
-785 KISSLVSGLQS
+785 SGLQS
-796 LQGQVGSLQKGLES
+796 LQGQVGSLQT
-810 AQSGLTAAGR
+810 GLTNAKT
-820 GLTTASG
+820 GLTTARTGFGTASA
-827 AAGSLAASI
+827 AAGSLASSI
-836 KKVSDPTLQ
+836 SKVSDPTLKAELQ
-845 KELLNELN
+845 KELETLN
-853 SLNGSLSSTR
+853 S
-863 DGLDTANRGL
+863 GL
-873 GAAGSAATSMNA
+873 GTVGSGLTTARTAATNMNS

-891 SAAGGLST
+891 SATGSLGSGTSAV
-899 IGSTA
+899 STA
-904 DLSTQVQ
+904 DLSTEVQ
-911 QLQAAVSQLASGS
+911 QLQA
-924 STLSTQ
+924 
-930 AASGISD
+930 
-937 LKSGLGKISQM
+937 
-948 QSAVDALATG
+948 AVDALATG
-958 AHKLYTGSNSIYSG
+958 AHKLYTGSNSLYSG

-978 GALALSQGANKLN
+978 GALALSQ
-991 TGAESLYDGI
+991 
-1001 SKVNT
+1001 
-1006 GANSLYTGAGQAN
+1006 
-1019 TGVISLY
+1019 
-1026 NGAGQLNTGAVSL
+1026 
-1039 YNGAS
+1039 
-1044 QLNAGANSLY
+1044 
-1054 AGAGKLNA
+1054 
-1062 GAISLYAGAGQL
+1062 
-1074 NTGANSLYSGT
+1074 
-1085 GTLVSG
+1085 
-1091 AKKVNSGA
+1091 
-1099 SQVNSGAGQVNS
+1099 
-1111 GAGQL
+1111 
-1116 ANGLASGVSGAAQL
+1116 
-1130 ANGASRLTS
+1130 
-1139 GAGQLQS
+1139 
-1146 GAGQLQN
+1146 
-1153 GLAQGVNGSSQLAE
+1153 

-1178 LSSGASKLAEKTP
+1178 LSSGASKLAENTP

>member
-51 KLIKNEWGSKKKNTY
+51 KLIKNEWGNKKKNTY

-74 KSGKLTDTDQGN
+74 KSGKLTETDQGN

-110 DNIATKKLLKS
+110 NNIATKKLLKS

-128 MQMNIAKSHGTISQV
+128 MQMNIAKSHGSISQV
-143 YDEINKAVKTSG
+143 YDEINKVVKTSG

-206 LLTVGI
+206 LLTVGV

-227 INFPFSNFTQV
+227 VNFPFSNFTQV

-258 FKEDLGNGLGVAE
+258 FKEYLGNGLGVAE

-313 VGVLVLLVV
+313 VGVLVLLIV

-347 ENPSKMWHGISS
+347 GKTSKMWHGISS

-410 HFSKGMAMP
+410 HFSEGMAMP
-419 SYLYIKSDHKLDNEK
+419 SYLYIKSDHTLDNEK

-523 AKDLYTGTVKLY
+523 AKDLYTGT
-535 NGSIALYDGAGTL
+535 
-548 FNGTKTLSVGADALY
+548 
-563 SGTRKL
+563 
-569 SSGAN
+569 
-574 TLSAGTQKLKNGT
+574 
-587 QALASGTGSLA
+587 
-598 TGAQTLRNGAGSLK
+598 QTLTNGAK
-612 NGTASLYTGA
+612 
-622 GTLKNGVASLYTGAG
+622 
-637 TLKNGINTAYTGAG
+637 
-651 TLKNGISTLYTGAGS
+651 
-666 LKDGIGSLY
+666 
-675 TGAGSLKDGTA
+675 
-686 QLVTGSSSLKDGT
+686 
-699 SSLATGAD
+699 
-707 SLYTGTKALT
+707 
-717 DGAQDL
+717 DL

-740 LSENASSLNADQL
+740 LSENASSL
-753 DQLSQGLTD
+753 
-762 LNNGLQQLNGK
+762 
-773 VSQISVPNIDTS
+773 
-785 KISSLVSGLQS
+785 
-796 LQGQVGSLQKGLES
+796 
-810 AQSGLTAAGR
+810 
-820 GLTTASG
+820 
-827 AAGSLAASI
+827 
-836 KKVSDPTLQ
+836 
-845 KELLNELN
+845 
-853 SLNGSLSSTR
+853 STE
-863 DGLDTANRGL
+863 
-873 GAAGSAATSMNA
+873 
-885 AASGIQ
+885 
-891 SAAGGLST
+891 
-899 IGSTA
+899 
-904 DLSTQVQ
+904 VQ

-924 STLSTQ
+924 NTLSTQ
-930 AASGISD
+930 VASRISS
-937 LKSGLGKISQM
+937 LKSGLSKIGQM
-948 QSAVDALATG
+948 QSAVDALATC
-958 AHKLYTGSNSIYSG
+958 AHKLYTGSNSLYSG

-978 GALALSQGANKLN
+978 GALALSQ
-991 TGAESLYDGI
+991 
-1001 SKVNT
+1001 
-1006 GANSLYTGAGQAN
+1006 
-1019 TGVISLY
+1019 
-1026 NGAGQLNTGAVSL
+1026 
-1039 YNGAS
+1039 
-1044 QLNAGANSLY
+1044 
-1054 AGAGKLNA
+1054 
-1062 GAISLYAGAGQL
+1062 
-1074 NTGANSLYSGT
+1074 
-1085 GTLVSG
+1085 
-1091 AKKVNSGA
+1091 
-1099 SQVNSGAGQVNS
+1099 
-1111 GAGQL
+1111 
-1116 ANGLASGVSGAAQL
+1116 
-1130 ANGASRLTS
+1130 
-1139 GAGQLQS
+1139 
-1146 GAGQLQN
+1146 
-1153 GLAQGVNGSSQLAE
+1153 

-1482 KGLSFGKKS
+1482 KSLSFGKKS

>member
-46 ESEAA
+46 ESETA

-74 KSGKLTDTDQGN
+74 KDGKLTETDQGN

-128 MQMNIAKSHGTISQV
+128 MQMNISKNHGTISQV

-197 RSPVVPLVS
+197 RSPIVPLVS
-206 LLTVGI
+206 LLTVGV

-227 INFPFSNFTQV
+227 VNFPFSNFTQV

-370 AVAVVVAPFFVTYS
+370 AVAVVIAPFFVTYS

-419 SYLYIKSDHKLDNEK
+419 SYLYIKSDHKLDNER

-535 NGSIALYDGAGTL
+535 NGSIALYDGAGNL

-587 QALASGTGSLA
+587 SSLASGSMTLANGTGSLA
-598 TGAQTLRNGAGSLK
+598 TGAQTLRNGAGTLK

-622 GTLKNGVASLYTGAG
+622 GTLKNG
-637 TLKNGINTAYTGAG
+637 TA
-651 TLKNGISTLYTGAGS
+651 
-666 LKDGIGSLY
+666 SLY
-675 TGAGSLKDGTA
+675 TGAGSLKNGTS
-686 QLVTGSSSLKDGT
+686 QLLTGSTSLKDGT
-699 SSLATGAD
+699 SDLATGAS
-707 SLYTGTKALT
+707 SLYTGTQTLT
-717 DGAQDL
+717 NGAKDL

-762 LNNGLQQLNGK
+762 LNNGLQSLNSK
-773 VSQISVPNIDTS
+773 VSQIQVPNIDTS

-810 AQSGLTAAGR
+810 AQSGLTAAGG

-827 AAGSLAASI
+827 AAGSLASSI
-836 KKVSDPTLQ
+836 SKVSDPGLKRELQ
-845 KELLNELN
+845 KELETLN
-853 SLNGSLSSTR
+853 SGLSSTKS
-863 DGLDTANRGL
+863 GL
-873 GAAGSAATSMNA
+873 GSAGSGLTTAGTAATNMKS

-891 SAAGGLST
+891 SAAGSFGNVS
-899 IGSTA
+899 STA
-904 DLSTQVQ
+904 DLSTQVE
-911 QLQAAVSQLASGS
+911 QLQAAVAQLANGS

-991 TGAESLYDGI
+991 SGALSLYNGI
-1001 SKVNT
+1001 SQVNT
-1006 GANSLYTGAGQAN
+1006 GANSLYTGAGQVN
-1019 TGVISLY
+1019 SGVASLY
-1026 NGAGQLNTGAVSL
+1026 T
-1039 YNGAS
+1039 
-1044 QLNAGANSLY
+1044 
-1054 AGAGKLNA
+1054 GAGKLN
-1062 GAISLYAGAGQL
+1062 
-1074 NTGANSLYSGT
+1074 TGAASLYSGT
-1085 GTLVSG
+1085 GSLVSG
-1091 AKKVNSGA
+1091 ANKVNSGASAVASGA

-1116 ANGLASGVSGAAQL
+1116 ANGLTSGVSGAAQL

-1153 GLAQGVNGSSQLAE
+1153 GLAQGVNGSSRLAE

-1378 LIALGVD
+1378 LVALGVD

-1390 MMRYRDSDPHALPS
+1390 MMRYRDSDPHELPS

-1482 KGLSFGKKS
+1482 KS

>member
-51 KLIKNEWGSKKKNTY
+51 KLIKNEWGNKKKNTY

-74 KSGKLTDTDQGN
+74 KSGKLTETDQGN

-110 DNIATKKLLKS
+110 NNIATKKLLKS

-128 MQMNIAKSHGTISQV
+128 MQMNIAKSHGSISQV
-143 YDEINKAVKTSG
+143 YDEINKVVKTSG
-155 VRTYVTGADVLN
+155 VRAYVTGADVLN

-206 LLTVGI
+206 LLTVGV
-212 SFLVSFSIVTNLVNQ
+212 SFLVSFSIVANLVNQ
-227 INFPFSNFTQV
+227 VNFPFSNFTQV

-258 FKEDLGNGLGVAE
+258 FKEYLGNGLGVAE

-300 ANFSVYRSASGVA
+300 ADFSVYRSASGVA
-313 VGVLVLLVV
+313 VGVLVLLIV

-347 ENPSKMWHGISS
+347 EKPSKMWHGISS

-410 HFSKGMAMP
+410 HFSEGMAMP
-419 SYLYIKSDHKLDNEK
+419 SYLYIKSDHTLDNEK

-474 LKSVTDGTAK
+474 LKSVTDGIAK

-513 DEGTGTLSDG
+513 DEGTGTLSDE
-523 AKDLYTGTVKLY
+523 AKDLYTGT
-535 NGSIALYDGAGTL
+535 
-548 FNGTKTLSVGADALY
+548 
-563 SGTRKL
+563 
-569 SSGAN
+569 
-574 TLSAGTQKLKNGT
+574 
-587 QALASGTGSLA
+587 
-598 TGAQTLRNGAGSLK
+598 QTLTNGAK
-612 NGTASLYTGA
+612 
-622 GTLKNGVASLYTGAG
+622 
-637 TLKNGINTAYTGAG
+637 
-651 TLKNGISTLYTGAGS
+651 
-666 LKDGIGSLY
+666 
-675 TGAGSLKDGTA
+675 
-686 QLVTGSSSLKDGT
+686 
-699 SSLATGAD
+699 
-707 SLYTGTKALT
+707 
-717 DGAQDL
+717 DL

-753 DQLSQGLTD
+753 DQLSSGLTD
-762 LNNGLQQLNGK
+762 LN
-773 VSQISVPNIDTS
+773 
-785 KISSLVSGLQS
+785 SGLQS
-796 LQGQVGSLQKGLES
+796 LQGQVGSLQT
-810 AQSGLTAAGR
+810 GLTNAKT
-820 GLTTASG
+820 GLTTARTGFGTASA
-827 AAGSLAASI
+827 AAGSLASSI
-836 KKVSDPTLQ
+836 SKVSDPTLKAELQ
-845 KELLNELN
+845 KELETLN
-853 SLNGSLSSTR
+853 S
-863 DGLDTANRGL
+863 GL
-873 GAAGSAATSMNA
+873 GTVGSGLTTARTAATNMNS

-891 SAAGGLST
+891 SATGSLGSST
-899 IGSTA
+899 SAVSTA
-904 DLSTQVQ
+904 DLSTEVQ
-911 QLQAAVSQLASGS
+911 QLQA
-924 STLSTQ
+924 
-930 AASGISD
+930 
-937 LKSGLGKISQM
+937 
-948 QSAVDALATG
+948 AVDALATG
-958 AHKLYTGSNSIYSG
+958 AHKLYTGSNSLYSG

-978 GALALSQGANKLN
+978 GALALSQ
-991 TGAESLYDGI
+991 
-1001 SKVNT
+1001 
-1006 GANSLYTGAGQAN
+1006 
-1019 TGVISLY
+1019 
-1026 NGAGQLNTGAVSL
+1026 
-1039 YNGAS
+1039 
-1044 QLNAGANSLY
+1044 
-1054 AGAGKLNA
+1054 
-1062 GAISLYAGAGQL
+1062 
-1074 NTGANSLYSGT
+1074 
-1085 GTLVSG
+1085 
-1091 AKKVNSGA
+1091 
-1099 SQVNSGAGQVNS
+1099 
-1111 GAGQL
+1111 
-1116 ANGLASGVSGAAQL
+1116 
-1130 ANGASRLTS
+1130 
-1139 GAGQLQS
+1139 
-1146 GAGQLQN
+1146 
-1153 GLAQGVNGSSQLAE
+1153 

-1308 GDFTRTMA
+1308 GDFARTMA

-1482 KGLSFGKKS
+1482 KSLSFGKKS

>member
-25 ALPNVDSL
+25 ALPNVESL

-74 KSGKLTDTDQGN
+74 KSGKLTETDQGN

-128 MQMNIAKSHGTISQV
+128 MQMNIAKSHGPISQV
-143 YDEINKAVKTSG
+143 NDEINKAVKTSG

-167 NDFTSSIQEGIK
+167 NDFTSSIREGIK

-206 LLTVGI
+206 LLTVGV

-227 INFPFSNFTQV
+227 VNFPFSNFTQV

-313 VGVLVLLVV
+313 VGVLVLLIV

-419 SYLYIKSDHKLDNEK
+419 SYLYIKSDHTLDNEK

-574 TLSAGTQKLKNGT
+574 TLSAGTQKLKSGT
-587 QALASGTGSLA
+587 SSLASGSQTLANGTGSLA
-598 TGAQTLRNGAGSLK
+598 TGAN
-612 NGTASLYTGA
+612 
-622 GTLKNGVASLYTGAG
+622 
-637 TLKNGINTAYTGAG
+637 
-651 TLKNGISTLYTGAGS
+651 
-666 LKDGIGSLY
+666 
-675 TGAGSLKDGTA
+675 
-686 QLVTGSSSLKDGT
+686 
-699 SSLATGAD
+699 
-707 SLYTGTKALT
+707 SLYTGTQTLT
-717 DGAQDL
+717 NGAKDL

-735 QLKSQ
+735 QLKSE
-740 LSENASSLNADQL
+740 LSAESGSLDTSKL
-753 DQLSQGLTD
+753 DQLSEGLTK
-762 LNNGLQQLNGK
+762 LNTGLQQLNGV
-773 VSQISVPNIDTS
+773 VSQINVPNIDTS

-796 LQGQVGSLQKGLES
+796 LQGQVSNLKKGLTDT
-810 AQSGLTAAGR
+810 QSGLTTAGT
-820 GLTTASG
+820 GLGTASA
-827 AAGSLAASI
+827 AAGSLASSI
-836 KKVSDPTLQ
+836 SKVSDPTLKAELQ
-845 KELLNELN
+845 KELETLN
-853 SLNGSLSSTR
+853 SGLSSTKS
-863 DGLDTANRGL
+863 GL
-873 GAAGSAATSMNA
+873 GTAGSGLTTAGTAATNMNS

-891 SAAGGLST
+891 SAAGSLGSST
-899 IGSTA
+899 SAASTA
-904 DLSTQVQ
+904 DLSTKVQ
-911 QLQAAVSQLASGS
+911 QLQASVSQLASGS
-924 STLSTQ
+924 NDLSTQ
-930 AASGISD
+930 AASGITS
-937 LKSGLGKISQM
+937 LKSGLSKIGEM
-948 QSAVDALATG
+948 QSGVDALAAG
-958 AHKLYTGSNSIYSG
+958 AHKLYTGSNSLYSG
-972 LSKGMA
+972 LSEGMA
-978 GALALSQGANKLN
+978 GALALSQGAK
-991 TGAESLYDGI
+991 T
-1001 SKVNT
+1001 VN
-1006 GANSLYTGAGQAN
+1006 S
-1019 TGVISLY
+1019 
-1026 NGAGQLNTGAVSL
+1026 
-1039 YNGAS
+1039 GAS
-1044 QLNAGANSLY
+1044 AVA
-1054 AGAGKLNA
+1054 
-1062 GAISLYAGAGQL
+1062 
-1074 NTGANSLYSGT
+1074 
-1085 GTLVSG
+1085 
-1091 AKKVNSGA
+1091 SGA
-1099 SQVNSGAGQVNS
+1099 SQVNSGAGQVDS
-1111 GAGQL
+1111 GASQL
-1116 ANGLASGVSGAAQL
+1116 ATGLASGVSGAAQL

-1146 GAGQLQN
+1146 GASQLQN

-1316 IMLIGIGIALIFV
+1316 IMLIGVGIALILV

-1404 ARILE
+1404 ARILK
-1409 ACTVIGTVV
+1409 ACTAIGTVV
-1418 ISAAVI
+1418 ISAVVI

>member
-25 ALPNVDSL
+25 ALPNVESL

-74 KSGKLTDTDQGN
+74 KSGKLTETDQGN
-86 IEASID
+86 IEATID

-143 YDEINKAVKTSG
+143 NDEINKAVKTSG

-167 NDFTSSIQEGIK
+167 NDFTSSIREGIK

-197 RSPVVPLVS
+197 QSPVVPLVS
-206 LLTVGI
+206 LLTVGV

-227 INFPFSNFTQV
+227 VNFPFSNFTQV

-313 VGVLVLLVV
+313 VGVLVLLIV

-336 KMFWPSKEFAG
+336 KMFWPSKEVAG

-370 AVAVVVAPFFVTYS
+370 AVAVVVTPFFVTYS

-419 SYLYIKSDHKLDNEK
+419 SYLYIKSDHTLDNEK

-523 AKDLYTGTVKLY
+523 AKNLYTGTVKLY

-574 TLSAGTQKLKNGT
+574 TLSAGTQKLKSGT
-587 QALASGTGSLA
+587 SSLASGSQTLANGTGSLA
-598 TGAQTLRNGAGSLK
+598 TGAQK
-612 NGTASLYTGA
+612 
-622 GTLKNGVASLYTGAG
+622 
-637 TLKNGINTAYTGAG
+637 
-651 TLKNGISTLYTGAGS
+651 
-666 LKDGIGSLY
+666 
-675 TGAGSLKDGTA
+675 
-686 QLVTGSSSLKDGT
+686 
-699 SSLATGAD
+699 
-707 SLYTGTKALT
+707 LYTGTKTLT
-717 DGAQDL
+717 RGAQDL
-723 TANMNTLVAGLD
+723 TDNMSNLVSGLD
-735 QLKSQ
+735 QLKSE
-740 LSENASSLNADQL
+740 LSAESGSLDTSKL
-753 DQLSQGLTD
+753 DQLSEDLTK
-762 LNNGLQQLNGK
+762 LNTGLQQLNGV
-773 VSQISVPNIDTS
+773 VSQINVPNIDTS

-796 LQGQVGSLQKGLES
+796 LQGQVSNLKKGLTDT
-810 AQSGLTAAGR
+810 QSGLTTAGT
-820 GLTTASG
+820 GLGTASA
-827 AAGSLAASI
+827 AAGSLASSI
-836 KKVSDPTLQ
+836 SKVSDPTLKAELQ
-845 KELLNELN
+845 KELETLN
-853 SLNGSLSSTR
+853 SGLSSTKS
-863 DGLDTANRGL
+863 GL
-873 GAAGSAATSMNA
+873 GTAGSGLTTAGTAATNMNS

-891 SAAGGLST
+891 SAAGSLGSST
-899 IGSTA
+899 SAASTA
-904 DLSTQVQ
+904 DLSTEVQ
-911 QLQAAVSQLASGS
+911 QLQAIVSQLASGS
-924 STLSTQ
+924 NDLSTQ
-930 AASGISD
+930 AASGITS
-937 LKSGLGKISQM
+937 LKSGLSKIGEM
-948 QSAVDALATG
+948 QSGVDALAAG
-958 AHKLYTGSNSIYSG
+958 AHKLYTGSNSLYSG
-972 LSKGMA
+972 LSEGMA
-978 GALALSQGANKLN
+978 GALALSQGANQ
-991 TGAESLYDGI
+991 
-1001 SKVNT
+1001 VN
-1006 GANSLYTGAGQAN
+1006 S
-1019 TGVISLY
+1019 
-1026 NGAGQLNTGAVSL
+1026 
-1039 YNGAS
+1039 GAS
-1044 QLNAGANSLY
+1044 AVA
-1054 AGAGKLNA
+1054 
-1062 GAISLYAGAGQL
+1062 
-1074 NTGANSLYSGT
+1074 
-1085 GTLVSG
+1085 
-1091 AKKVNSGA
+1091 SGA

-1116 ANGLASGVSGAAQL
+1116 ATGLASGVSGAAQL

-1146 GAGQLQN
+1146 GASQLQN

-1316 IMLIGIGIALIFV
+1316 IMLIGVGIALILI

-1404 ARILE
+1404 ARILK
-1409 ACTVIGTVV
+1409 ACTAIGTVV
-1418 ISAAVI
+1418 ISAVVI

-1429 AALIPSGVP
+1429 AALITSGVP

-1454 VFLMPINLSASTKLT
+1454 IFLMPINLSASTKLT

>member
-51 KLIKNEWGSKKKNTY
+51 KLIKNEWGNKKKNTY

-74 KSGKLTDTDQGN
+74 KSGKLTETDQGN

-110 DNIATKKLLKS
+110 NNIATKKLLKS

-128 MQMNIAKSHGTISQV
+128 MQMNIAKSHGSISQV
-143 YDEINKAVKTSG
+143 YDEINKVVKTSG

-206 LLTVGI
+206 LLTVGV

-227 INFPFSNFTQV
+227 VNFPFSNFTQV

-258 FKEDLGNGLGVAE
+258 FKEYLGNGLGVAE

-313 VGVLVLLVV
+313 VGVLVLLIV

-347 ENPSKMWHGISS
+347 EKPSKMWHGISS

-410 HFSKGMAMP
+410 HFSEGMAMP
-419 SYLYIKSDHKLDNEK
+419 SYLYIKSDHTLDNEK

-474 LKSVTDGTAK
+474 LKSVTDGIAK

-513 DEGTGTLSDG
+513 DEGTGTLSDE
-523 AKDLYTGTVKLY
+523 AKDLYTGT
-535 NGSIALYDGAGTL
+535 
-548 FNGTKTLSVGADALY
+548 
-563 SGTRKL
+563 
-569 SSGAN
+569 
-574 TLSAGTQKLKNGT
+574 
-587 QALASGTGSLA
+587 
-598 TGAQTLRNGAGSLK
+598 QTLTNGAK
-612 NGTASLYTGA
+612 
-622 GTLKNGVASLYTGAG
+622 
-637 TLKNGINTAYTGAG
+637 
-651 TLKNGISTLYTGAGS
+651 
-666 LKDGIGSLY
+666 
-675 TGAGSLKDGTA
+675 
-686 QLVTGSSSLKDGT
+686 
-699 SSLATGAD
+699 
-707 SLYTGTKALT
+707 
-717 DGAQDL
+717 DL

-753 DQLSQGLTD
+753 DQLSSGLTD
-762 LNNGLQQLNGK
+762 LN
-773 VSQISVPNIDTS
+773 
-785 KISSLVSGLQS
+785 SGLQS
-796 LQGQVGSLQKGLES
+796 LQGQVGSLQT
-810 AQSGLTAAGR
+810 GLTNAKT
-820 GLTTASG
+820 GLTTARTGFGTASA
-827 AAGSLAASI
+827 AAGSLASSI
-836 KKVSDPTLQ
+836 SKVSDPTLKAELQ
-845 KELLNELN
+845 KELETLN
-853 SLNGSLSSTR
+853 S
-863 DGLDTANRGL
+863 GL
-873 GAAGSAATSMNA
+873 GTVGSGLTTARTAATNMNS

-891 SAAGGLST
+891 SATGSLGSST
-899 IGSTA
+899 SAVSTA
-904 DLSTQVQ
+904 DLSTEVQ
-911 QLQAAVSQLASGS
+911 QL
-924 STLSTQ
+924 
-930 AASGISD
+930 
-937 LKSGLGKISQM
+937 
-948 QSAVDALATG
+948 QSAVDALATC
-958 AHKLYTGSNSIYSG
+958 AHKLYTGSNSLYSG

-978 GALALSQGANKLN
+978 GALALSQ
-991 TGAESLYDGI
+991 
-1001 SKVNT
+1001 
-1006 GANSLYTGAGQAN
+1006 
-1019 TGVISLY
+1019 
-1026 NGAGQLNTGAVSL
+1026 
-1039 YNGAS
+1039 
-1044 QLNAGANSLY
+1044 
-1054 AGAGKLNA
+1054 
-1062 GAISLYAGAGQL
+1062 
-1074 NTGANSLYSGT
+1074 
-1085 GTLVSG
+1085 
-1091 AKKVNSGA
+1091 
-1099 SQVNSGAGQVNS
+1099 
-1111 GAGQL
+1111 
-1116 ANGLASGVSGAAQL
+1116 
-1130 ANGASRLTS
+1130 
-1139 GAGQLQS
+1139 
-1146 GAGQLQN
+1146 
-1153 GLAQGVNGSSQLAE
+1153 

-1178 LSSGASKLAEKTP
+1178 LSSGASKLAENTP

-1482 KGLSFGKKS
+1482 KSLSFGKKS